1 MKAVEVELLMKG
13 NLSQGMLD
21 AQTKANLLDESLKRV
36 GMTIGGVFTAQKA
49 VEFVKTMIDV
59 RQEVENL
66 SISFETL
73 LGSKDKATQFF
84 DELREYAVNTP
95 LMLNDLAGGAQTM
108 LGFNIEAEKVIPTLK
123 QIGDISMG
131 DRDRFNSLVLAFSQ
145 MSATGKL
152 MGQDLLQMINAGFNP
167 LATIS
172 EKTGKSIGQL
182 KDEMSAGAISSEMVA
197 QAFADATAEGGKFH
211 GMLDKQSKGLKGQIS
226 NLEGAIDNMF
236 NAMGEKSEGILT
248 GSVEVASEL
257 VKNYE
262 AVGKALMS
270 LVAVYG
276 SYKTALIATL
286 AVQKAA
292 SFVENIRLVAMF
304 RKELGLAT
312 AAQQAFNITANA
324 NPYVLLATV
333 ILSAAAALVI
343 YSKNCSAAA
352 DEAQRA
358 ADREKEQTDAI
369 NDKKEAIEKC
379 ISTITDENLAE
390 QDKLEALE
398 KLKKLMPSVFE
409 KYRTEKE
416 LIGKL
421 TEARREYNEELR
433 EERNLKGEGNLK
445 ADQQR
450 VADLKKYLE
459 LRKEY
464 YKTGRLTMSDSDY
477 NLYQNLD
484 KKYNKEVRNV
494 RGTFQTFNSAIESLI
509 KASEGTV
516 WKDVQ
521 QVRTDNH
528 NKFMAKLNSMNA
540 ETAQKTINFYKN
552 CISSANKQGKK
563 LVKLP
568 EESVA
573 TSVDELQNRIKS
585 ATARMKSI
593 HENASKDFMKD
604 AKTAW
609 TNAQNEVNKVI
620 KNRNNRSLYPD
631 EASYLAALRKARDEE
646 KKAKANYEAAGG
658 DTSKKTKK
666 KTKKTKNTGLT
677 PQEKANI
684 KAAEQE
690 EKGRQVEAA
699 QRKQEA
705 SEKQTAFDLKQA
717 EIDGLQEGF
726 DKELETIN
734 LNYDKLIEA
743 NRLRQQEWVDE
754 LQNISDLSFEQA
766 HPDWKKQGLK
776 RPTVTVDD
784 LSADQK
790 NYLKQYT
797 EAANAYKQNSEAKLY
812 QNLLAKYQDYE
823 EQRKSIREKFAKD
836 RAHIEKAVDADGRPI
851 GEDVK
856 ERALAELAK
865 QERAALKSV
874 DDAQLTELGKENKVL
889 VDLFADTSEKS
900 VAEVQKIIERIKVLM
915 DYLRGT
921 KDAEGTAVIKDGNG
935 KTERRITQKDMAG
948 LGFSPAELKALEK
961 SPEKLKALTEQYE
974 KLKKEVLGKNPFRAL
989 ADAVGELFKHGED
1002 GEEKGLEAK
1011 LKRLGESAA
1020 ASAEMVGDLAGRLS
1034 EMFEAAGNDGMAEAM
1049 DAVQGVMTSV
1059 SNIGRGFAEGGVV
1072 GGIAAAA
1079 GEAIGWVTKAFQAS
1093 ARHKAALEKVME
1105 EVTAQQREYNLLL
1118 MEQNLEM
1125 EKAQTIFG
1133 TDTYGKAAN
1142 AVRVMKDAYAG
1153 LKAEIAGTAE
1163 QQQKFGYLDTGNAF
1177 WNKIVNKG
1185 YSELKDAYSGLA
1197 DIEIKTGHKKT
1208 GLFGWGKG
1216 KDTYSSILDV
1226 YPELIDS
1233 AGNFNRELAESIMN
1247 SREFAKND
1255 KEALQYIID
1264 LYDQAEEAWESVKDY
1279 FEGVFGDL
1287 GQTLTDALVD
1297 AFKNGTDAGKAFADS
1312 LTGMLEK
1319 LAEQMIYTVTIAPL
1333 LEKAQE
1339 EMLDVMKR
1347 EDLTDEEK
1355 FGNYVRIL
1363 DDMTDNALSQQGT
1376 FNALLEKYRQMAKEK
1391 GLDLWQGD
1399 STTQTGKS
1407 GAYTTASQESI
1418 TKLEGLYTAM
1428 LVHETNIDTNVE
1440 NVAGSMQTALGH
1452 LKRIDTNTGECSETL
1467 KLMRKDMCDMKDDLT
1482 TLRRDGIK
1490 TR

>member
-1 MKAVEVELLMKG
+1 MKG

-73 LGSKDKATQFF
+73 LGGKDKATQFF
-84 DELREYAVNTP
+84 GELREYAVNTP

-108 LGFNIEAEKVIPTLK
+108 LGFNMEAEKVIPTLK

-167 LATIS
+167 LAIIS

-226 NLEGAIDNMF
+226 NLEGAIDDMF

-333 ILSAAAALVI
+333 ILSAAAALAI

-358 ADREKEQTDAI
+358 TDREKEQTDAI

-390 QDKLEALE
+390 LDRLEALE

-409 KYRTEKE
+409 KYKTEKE
-416 LIGKL
+416 LIDKL

-464 YKTGRLTMSDSDY
+464 YKTGRLNMSDSDY
-477 NLYQNLD
+477 NLYQNLN

-540 ETAQKTINFYKN
+540 ETAQKTINFYRN

-563 LVKLP
+563 LVQLP
-568 EESVA
+568 GESVA

-666 KTKKTKNTGLT
+666 TKNTGLT

-717 EIDGLQEGF
+717 EIDGLQDGF

-734 LNYDKLIEA
+734 LNYDKLVEA

-776 RPTVTVDD
+776 RPTVTMDD

-823 EQRKSIREKFAKD
+823 EQRKSISEKFAKD
-836 RAHIEKAVDADGRPI
+836 RAQIEKAVDAEGHPI

-874 DDAQLTELGKENKVL
+874 DEAQLTELGKENKVL

-900 VAEVQKIIERIKVLM
+900 VAEVQKIIDRIKVLM

-921 KDAEGTAVIKDGNG
+921 KDGDGTAVIKDGNG
-935 KTERRITQKDMAG
+935 RTGRRITQKDMAG

-1002 GEEKGLEAK
+1002 GEEKGLETK

-1020 ASAEMVGDLAGRLS
+1020 ASAEMVGDLAGKLS

-1093 ARHKAALEKVME
+1093 ARHKAALEKIME

-1118 MEQNLEM
+1118 MEQNLEL

-1467 KLMRKDMCDMKDDLT
+1467 KLMRKDMRDMKDDLT

>member
-1 MKAVEVELLMKG
+1 MRGSVKIEDLKTIDDYADRLSKQSTKIDAAKVRIVKA
-13 NLSQGMLD
+13 
-21 AQTKANLLDESLKRV
+21 
-36 GMTIGGVFTAQKA
+36 
-49 VEFVKTMIDV
+49 
-59 RQEVENL
+59 
-66 SISFETL
+66 FETL
-73 LGSKDKATQFF
+73 RLAT
-84 DELREYAVNTP
+84 DRTTESLNEL
-95 LMLNDLAGGAQTM
+95 D
-108 LGFNIEAEKVIPTLK
+108 
-123 QIGDISMG
+123 
-131 DRDRFNSLVLAFSQ
+131 FSQ
-145 MSATGKL
+145 MMDTLTKL
-152 MGQDLLQMINAGFNP
+152 DLSRPIDELENMSDALDD
-167 LATIS
+167 LA
-172 EKTGKSIGQL
+172 EKL
-182 KDEMSAGAISSEMVA
+182 
-197 QAFADATAEGGKFH
+197 
-211 GMLDKQSKGLKGQIS
+211 
-226 NLEGAIDNMF
+226 
-236 NAMGEKSEGILT
+236 
-248 GSVEVASEL
+248 VASEAMSQYFGTSDWNFYRQWL
-257 VKNYE
+257 QENDFADGIDPIQTLKTMTESYESVKDMVAMLEFALRNWNDDILKD
-262 AVGKALMS
+262 GKLSSDRSVMNR
-270 LVAVYG
+270 YMRDNDG
-276 SYKTALIATL
+276 HL
-286 AVQKAA
+286 A
-292 SFVENIRLVAMF
+292 ENIEGERV
-304 RKELGLAT
+304 
-312 AAQQAFNITANA
+312 
-324 NPYVLLATV
+324 
-333 ILSAAAALVI
+333 
-343 YSKNCSAAA
+343 
-352 DEAQRA
+352 
-358 ADREKEQTDAI
+358 
-369 NDKKEAIEKC
+369 
-379 ISTITDENLAE
+379 
-390 QDKLEALE
+390 
-398 KLKKLMPSVFE
+398 
-409 KYRTEKE
+409 
-416 LIGKL
+416 
-421 TEARREYNEELR
+421 EELLKDLKR
-433 EERNLKGEGNLK
+433 WQERRNWLGAIIGVDDERSNVQVQINKSRRYLDKVSGE
-445 ADQQR
+445 
-450 VADLKKYLE
+450 ADLK
-459 LRKEY
+459 
-464 YKTGRLTMSDSDY
+464 
-477 NLYQNLD
+477 
-484 KKYNKEVRNV
+484 
-494 RGTFQTFNSAIESLI
+494 
-509 KASEGTV
+509 
-516 WKDVQ
+516 
-521 QVRTDNH
+521 
-528 NKFMAKLNSMNA
+528 
-540 ETAQKTINFYKN
+540 
-552 CISSANKQGKK
+552 
-563 LVKLP
+563 
-568 EESVA
+568 
-573 TSVDELQNRIKS
+573 
-585 ATARMKSI
+585 
-593 HENASKDFMKD
+593 
-604 AKTAW
+604 
-609 TNAQNEVNKVI
+609 
-620 KNRNNRSLYPD
+620 
-631 EASYLAALRKARDEE
+631 
-646 KKAKANYEAAGG
+646 
-658 DTSKKTKK
+658 
-666 KTKKTKNTGLT
+666 
-677 PQEKANI
+677 
-684 KAAEQE
+684 
-690 EKGRQVEAA
+690 
-699 QRKQEA
+699 
-705 SEKQTAFDLKQA
+705 
-717 EIDGLQEGF
+717 
-726 DKELETIN
+726 
-734 LNYDKLIEA
+734 
-743 NRLRQQEWVDE
+743 
-754 LQNISDLSFEQA
+754 EQA
-766 HPDWKKQGLK
+766 K
-776 RPTVTVDD
+776 V
-784 LSADQK
+784 
-790 NYLKQYT
+790 Y
-797 EAANAYKQNSEAKLY
+797 E
-812 QNLLAKYQDYE
+812 NLLAKYQDYE
-823 EQRKSIREKFAKD
+823 EQRKSISEKFAKD
-836 RAHIEKAVDADGRPI
+836 RAQIEKAVDSDGRPI

-856 ERALAELAK
+856 DRALAELAK

-874 DDAQLTELGKENKVL
+874 DEAQLTELGKENKVL

-900 VAEVQKIIERIKVLM
+900 VAEVQKIIDRIKVLM

-935 KTERRITQKDMAG
+935 RTERRITQKDMAG

-1093 ARHKAALEKVME
+1093 ARHKAALEKIME

-1118 MEQNLEM
+1118 MEQNLEL

-1163 QQQKFGYLDTGNAF
+1163 QQKKFGYLDTGNAF

-1233 AGNFNRELAESIMN
+1233 AGNFNRELAESIIN

-1467 KLMRKDMCDMKDDLT
+1467 KLMRKDMRDMKDDLT

>member
-1 MKAVEVELLMKG
+1 
-13 NLSQGMLD
+13 
-21 AQTKANLLDESLKRV
+21 
-36 GMTIGGVFTAQKA
+36 
-49 VEFVKTMIDV
+49 
-59 RQEVENL
+59 
-66 SISFETL
+66 
-73 LGSKDKATQFF
+73 
-84 DELREYAVNTP
+84 
-95 LMLNDLAGGAQTM
+95 
-108 LGFNIEAEKVIPTLK
+108 
-123 QIGDISMG
+123 
-131 DRDRFNSLVLAFSQ
+131 
-145 MSATGKL
+145 
-152 MGQDLLQMINAGFNP
+152 
-167 LATIS
+167 
-172 EKTGKSIGQL
+172 
-182 KDEMSAGAISSEMVA
+182 
-197 QAFADATAEGGKFH
+197 
-211 GMLDKQSKGLKGQIS
+211 
-226 NLEGAIDNMF
+226 
-236 NAMGEKSEGILT
+236 
-248 GSVEVASEL
+248 
-257 VKNYE
+257 
-262 AVGKALMS
+262 
-270 LVAVYG
+270 
-276 SYKTALIATL
+276 
-286 AVQKAA
+286 
-292 SFVENIRLVAMF
+292 
-304 RKELGLAT
+304 
-312 AAQQAFNITANA
+312 
-324 NPYVLLATV
+324 
-333 ILSAAAALVI
+333 
-343 YSKNCSAAA
+343 
-352 DEAQRA
+352 
-358 ADREKEQTDAI
+358 
-369 NDKKEAIEKC
+369 
-379 ISTITDENLAE
+379 
-390 QDKLEALE
+390 
-398 KLKKLMPSVFE
+398 
-409 KYRTEKE
+409 
-416 LIGKL
+416 
-421 TEARREYNEELR
+421 
-433 EERNLKGEGNLK
+433 
-445 ADQQR
+445 
-450 VADLKKYLE
+450 
-459 LRKEY
+459 
-464 YKTGRLTMSDSDY
+464 MSDSDY
-477 NLYQNLD
+477 NLYQNLN

-563 LVKLP
+563 LVQLP
-568 EESVA
+568 GESVA

-609 TNAQNEVNKVI
+609 TNALNEVNKVI

-658 DTSKKTKK
+658 DTSK

-776 RPTVTVDD
+776 RPTVTMDD

-823 EQRKSIREKFAKD
+823 EQRKSISEKFAKD
-836 RAHIEKAVDADGRPI
+836 RAQIEKAVDSDGRPI

-856 ERALAELAK
+856 DRALAELAK

-874 DDAQLTELGKENKVL
+874 DEAQLTELGKENKVL

-900 VAEVQKIIERIKVLM
+900 VAEVQKIIDRIKLLM

-921 KDAEGTAVIKDGNG
+921 KDAEGTAVIKNGNG
-935 KTERRITQKDMAG
+935 RTERRITQKDMAG

-1093 ARHKAALEKVME
+1093 ARHKAALEKIME

-1118 MEQNLEM
+1118 MEQNLEL

-1163 QQQKFGYLDTGNAF
+1163 QQKKFGYLDTGNAF

-1467 KLMRKDMCDMKDDLT
+1467 KLMRKDMRDMKDDLT

>member
-84 DELREYAVNTP
+84 GELREYAVNTP

-108 LGFNIEAEKVIPTLK
+108 FGFNIEAEKVIPTLK

-226 NLEGAIDNMF
+226 NLEGAIDDMF

-333 ILSAAAALVI
+333 ILSAAAALAI

-390 QDKLEALE
+390 LDRVEALE

-409 KYRTEKE
+409 KYKTEKE
-416 LIGKL
+416 LIDKL

-464 YKTGRLTMSDSDY
+464 YKTGRLNMSDSDY

-552 CISSANKQGKK
+552 CIASANKQGKK
-563 LVKLP
+563 LVQLP
-568 EESVA
+568 GESVA
-573 TSVDELQNRIKS
+573 TSVAELQSRIKS
-585 ATARMKSI
+585 ATTRMKSI

-609 TNAQNEVNKVI
+609 TNAQNEVKKVI

-658 DTSKKTKK
+658 DTSK

-776 RPTVTVDD
+776 RPTVTMDD

-797 EAANAYKQNSEAKLY
+797 EAANAYKRNSEAKLY

-823 EQRKSIREKFAKD
+823 EQRKSISEKFAKD
-836 RAHIEKAVDADGRPI
+836 RAQIEKAVDADGRPI
-851 GEDVK
+851 SEDVK

-874 DDAQLTELGKENKVL
+874 DEAQLTELGKENKVL

-900 VAEVQKIIERIKVLM
+900 VAEVQKIIDRIKVLM

-921 KDAEGTAVIKDGNG
+921 KDAEGTAVIKDGHG
-935 KTERRITQKDMAG
+935 RTERRITQKDMAG

-989 ADAVGELFKHGED
+989 ADAVGELFKRGED
-1002 GEEKGLEAK
+1002 GEEKDLEAK

-1093 ARHKAALEKVME
+1093 ARHKAALEKIME

-1118 MEQNLEM
+1118 MEQNLEL

-1163 QQQKFGYLDTGNAF
+1163 QQKKFGYLDTGNAF

>member
-59 RQEVENL
+59 RQKVENL

-84 DELREYAVNTP
+84 GELREYAVNTP

-226 NLEGAIDNMF
+226 NLEGAIDDMF

-333 ILSAAAALVI
+333 ILSAAAALAI

-390 QDKLEALE
+390 LDRVEALE

-409 KYRTEKE
+409 KYKTEKE
-416 LIGKL
+416 LIDKL

-464 YKTGRLTMSDSDY
+464 YKTGRLNMSDSDY

-552 CISSANKQGKK
+552 CIASANKQGKK
-563 LVKLP
+563 LVQLP
-568 EESVA
+568 GESVA
-573 TSVDELQNRIKS
+573 TSVAELQSRIKS
-585 ATARMKSI
+585 ATTRMKSI

-609 TNAQNEVNKVI
+609 TNAQNEVKKVI

-658 DTSKKTKK
+658 DTSK

-766 HPDWKKQGLK
+766 HPNWKKQGLK
-776 RPTVTVDD
+776 RPTVTMDD

-823 EQRKSIREKFAKD
+823 EQRKSISEKFAKD
-836 RAHIEKAVDADGRPI
+836 RAQIEKAVDADGRPI

-856 ERALAELAK
+856 DRALAELAK

-874 DDAQLTELGKENKVL
+874 DEAQLTELGKENKVL

-900 VAEVQKIIERIKVLM
+900 VSEVQKIIDRIKVLM

-935 KTERRITQKDMAG
+935 RTERRITQKDMAG

-1002 GEEKGLEAK
+1002 GEDKSLEAK

-1093 ARHKAALEKVME
+1093 ARHKAALEKIME

-1118 MEQNLEM
+1118 MEQNLEL

-1163 QQQKFGYLDTGNAF
+1163 QQKKFAYTETGNAF

-1452 LKRIDTNTGECSETL
+1452 LKRIDANTGECSETL
-1467 KLMRKDMCDMKDDLT
+1467 KLMRKDMRDMKDDLT

>member
-66 SISFETL
+66 IISFETL

-84 DELREYAVNTP
+84 SELSEYAVNTP

-108 LGFNIEAEKVIPTLK
+108 LAFNIEAEKVIPTLK

-333 ILSAAAALVI
+333 ILSAAAALAI

-390 QDKLEALE
+390 LDRLEALE

-409 KYRTEKE
+409 KYKTEKE
-416 LIGKL
+416 LIDKL

-450 VADLKKYLE
+450 VADLKKYLK
-459 LRKEY
+459 LRKQY
-464 YKTGRLTMSDSDY
+464 YKTGRLNMSDSDY

-563 LVKLP
+563 LVQLP
-568 EESVA
+568 GESVA

-666 KTKKTKNTGLT
+666 TKNTGLT

-690 EKGRQVEAA
+690 EKGRQVEAT

-776 RPTVTVDD
+776 RPTVTMDD

-823 EQRKSIREKFAKD
+823 EQRKSISEKFAKD
-836 RAHIEKAVDADGRPI
+836 RAQIEKAVDAEGRPI

-856 ERALAELAK
+856 ERALAELSK

-900 VAEVQKIIERIKVLM
+900 VAEVQKIIDRIKVLM

-935 KTERRITQKDMAG
+935 RTERRITQKDMAG

-1072 GGIAAAA
+1072 GGIATAA

-1093 ARHKAALEKVME
+1093 ARHKAALEKIME

-1118 MEQNLEM
+1118 MEQNLEL

-1163 QQQKFGYLDTGNAF
+1163 QQKKFGYTETGSAF

-1363 DDMTDNALSQQGT
+1363 DEMTDNALSQQGT
-1376 FNALLEKYRQMAKEK
+1376 INALLEKYRQMAKEK

-1467 KLMRKDMCDMKDDLT
+1467 KLMRKDMRDMKDDLT

>member
-1 MKAVEVELLMKG
+1 MRGSVKIEDLKKIDDYAERLSKQSTKIDAAKVRIVKA
-13 NLSQGMLD
+13 
-21 AQTKANLLDESLKRV
+21 
-36 GMTIGGVFTAQKA
+36 
-49 VEFVKTMIDV
+49 
-59 RQEVENL
+59 
-66 SISFETL
+66 FETL
-73 LGSKDKATQFF
+73 RLATDRTTESLNELDYSQMMDTLTKLDLSRPI
-84 DELREYAVNTP
+84 DELENMSGA
-95 LMLNDLAGGAQTM
+95 LDDLAEKLVATETM
-108 LGFNIEAEKVIPTLK
+108 SQYFGTSDWNFYRRWLQENDFDTGEDAMMTLATMK
-123 QIGDISMG
+123 ESYESVKDMVSLLDFALRNWNDDILRDGKASG
-131 DRDRFNSLVLAFSQ
+131 DR
-145 MSATGKL
+145 
-152 MGQDLLQMINAGFNP
+152 
-167 LATIS
+167 
-172 EKTGKSIGQL
+172 
-182 KDEMSAGAISSEMVA
+182 
-197 QAFADATAEGGKFH
+197 QAMTRYMRENDG
-211 GMLDKQSKGLKGQIS
+211 
-226 NLEGAIDNMF
+226 NLEGNIDD
-236 NAMGEKSEGILT
+236 S
-248 GSVEVASEL
+248 
-257 VKNYE
+257 
-262 AVGKALMS
+262 
-270 LVAVYG
+270 
-276 SYKTALIATL
+276 
-286 AVQKAA
+286 
-292 SFVENIRLVAMF
+292 
-304 RKELGLAT
+304 
-312 AAQQAFNITANA
+312 
-324 NPYVLLATV
+324 
-333 ILSAAAALVI
+333 
-343 YSKNCSAAA
+343 
-352 DEAQRA
+352 RA
-358 ADREKEQTDAI
+358 E
-369 NDKKEAIEKC
+369 
-379 ISTITDENLAE
+379 
-390 QDKLEALE
+390 
-398 KLKKLMPSVFE
+398 
-409 KYRTEKE
+409 
-416 LIGKL
+416 
-421 TEARREYNEELR
+421 
-433 EERNLKGEGNLK
+433 
-445 ADQQR
+445 
-450 VADLKKYLE
+450 E
-459 LRKEY
+459 LRKELKRWQERRNWLGAIIGVEDERNNVQVQINKSRRY
-464 YKTGRLTMSDSDY
+464 
-477 NLYQNLD
+477 LD
-484 KKYNKEVRNV
+484 KVSGEADV
-494 RGTFQTFNSAIESLI
+494 
-509 KASEGTV
+509 
-516 WKDVQ
+516 KDQ
-521 QVRTDNH
+521 
-528 NKFMAKLNSMNA
+528 AK
-540 ETAQKTINFYKN
+540 IY
-552 CISSANKQGKK
+552 
-563 LVKLP
+563 
-568 EESVA
+568 
-573 TSVDELQNRIKS
+573 
-585 ATARMKSI
+585 
-593 HENASKDFMKD
+593 
-604 AKTAW
+604 
-609 TNAQNEVNKVI
+609 
-620 KNRNNRSLYPD
+620 
-631 EASYLAALRKARDEE
+631 E
-646 KKAKANYEAAGG
+646 K
-658 DTSKKTKK
+658 
-666 KTKKTKNTGLT
+666 
-677 PQEKANI
+677 
-684 KAAEQE
+684 
-690 EKGRQVEAA
+690 
-699 QRKQEA
+699 
-705 SEKQTAFDLKQA
+705 
-717 EIDGLQEGF
+717 
-726 DKELETIN
+726 
-734 LNYDKLIEA
+734 
-743 NRLRQQEWVDE
+743 
-754 LQNISDLSFEQA
+754 
-766 HPDWKKQGLK
+766 
-776 RPTVTVDD
+776 
-784 LSADQK
+784 
-790 NYLKQYT
+790 
-797 EAANAYKQNSEAKLY
+797 
-812 QNLLAKYQDYE
+812 LLAKYQDYE
-823 EQRKSIREKFAKD
+823 EQRKSISEKFAKD
-836 RAHIEKAVDADGRPI
+836 RAQIEKAVDAEGHPI

-856 ERALAELAK
+856 ERALAELSK

-900 VAEVQKIIERIKVLM
+900 VAEVQKIIDRIKLLM

-921 KDAEGTAVIKDGNG
+921 KDGDGTAVIKDGNG
-935 KTERRITQKDMAG
+935 RTERRITQKDMAG

-989 ADAVGELFKHGED
+989 ADAVGELFKRGED

-1093 ARHKAALEKVME
+1093 ARHKAALEKIME

-1118 MEQNLEM
+1118 MEQNLEL

-1163 QQQKFGYLDTGNAF
+1163 QQKKFGYLDTGNAF
-1177 WNKIVNKG
+1177 WNKMVNKG

-1467 KLMRKDMCDMKDDLT
+1467 KLMRKDMRDMKDDLT

>member
-73 LGSKDKATQFF
+73 LGGKDKATQFF
-84 DELREYAVNTP
+84 GELREYAVNTP

-108 LGFNIEAEKVIPTLK
+108 LGFNMEAEKVIPTLK

-167 LATIS
+167 LAIIS

-333 ILSAAAALVI
+333 ILSAAAALAI

-390 QDKLEALE
+390 LDRLEALE

-409 KYRTEKE
+409 KYKTEKE
-416 LIGKL
+416 LIDKL

-450 VADLKKYLE
+450 VADLKKYLK
-459 LRKEY
+459 LRKQY
-464 YKTGRLTMSDSDY
+464 YKTGRLNMSDSDY

-563 LVKLP
+563 LVQLP
-568 EESVA
+568 GESVA

-658 DTSKKTKK
+658 DTSK

-766 HPDWKKQGLK
+766 HPNWKKQGLK
-776 RPTVTVDD
+776 RPTVTMDD

-823 EQRKSIREKFAKD
+823 EQRKSISEKFAKD
-836 RAHIEKAVDADGRPI
+836 RAQIEKAVDADGRPI

-856 ERALAELAK
+856 ERALAELSK

-900 VAEVQKIIERIKVLM
+900 VAEVQKIIDRIKVLM
-915 DYLRGT
+915 DYLRGP

-1002 GEEKGLEAK
+1002 GEDKGLEAK

-1020 ASAEMVGDLAGRLS
+1020 ASAEMVGDLTGRLS

-1093 ARHKAALEKVME
+1093 ARHKAALEKIME

-1118 MEQNLEM
+1118 MEQNLEL

-1163 QQQKFGYLDTGNAF
+1163 QQKKFGYTETGSAF

-1363 DDMTDNALSQQGT
+1363 DEMTDNALSQQGT
-1376 FNALLEKYRQMAKEK
+1376 INALLEKYRQLAKDK

-1467 KLMRKDMCDMKDDLT
+1467 KLMRKDMRDMKDDLT

>member
-1 MKAVEVELLMKG
+1 M
-13 NLSQGMLD
+13 
-21 AQTKANLLDESLKRV
+21 
-36 GMTIGGVFTAQKA
+36 
-49 VEFVKTMIDV
+49 
-59 RQEVENL
+59 
-66 SISFETL
+66 
-73 LGSKDKATQFF
+73 
-84 DELREYAVNTP
+84 
-95 LMLNDLAGGAQTM
+95 
-108 LGFNIEAEKVIPTLK
+108 
-123 QIGDISMG
+123 
-131 DRDRFNSLVLAFSQ
+131 
-145 MSATGKL
+145 
-152 MGQDLLQMINAGFNP
+152 
-167 LATIS
+167 
-172 EKTGKSIGQL
+172 
-182 KDEMSAGAISSEMVA
+182 
-197 QAFADATAEGGKFH
+197 
-211 GMLDKQSKGLKGQIS
+211 
-226 NLEGAIDNMF
+226 
-236 NAMGEKSEGILT
+236 
-248 GSVEVASEL
+248 
-257 VKNYE
+257 
-262 AVGKALMS
+262 
-270 LVAVYG
+270 
-276 SYKTALIATL
+276 
-286 AVQKAA
+286 
-292 SFVENIRLVAMF
+292 
-304 RKELGLAT
+304 
-312 AAQQAFNITANA
+312 
-324 NPYVLLATV
+324 
-333 ILSAAAALVI
+333 
-343 YSKNCSAAA
+343 
-352 DEAQRA
+352 
-358 ADREKEQTDAI
+358 
-369 NDKKEAIEKC
+369 
-379 ISTITDENLAE
+379 
-390 QDKLEALE
+390 
-398 KLKKLMPSVFE
+398 
-409 KYRTEKE
+409 
-416 LIGKL
+416 
-421 TEARREYNEELR
+421 
-433 EERNLKGEGNLK
+433 
-445 ADQQR
+445 
-450 VADLKKYLE
+450 
-459 LRKEY
+459 
-464 YKTGRLTMSDSDY
+464 
-477 NLYQNLD
+477 
-484 KKYNKEVRNV
+484 RNV

-563 LVKLP
+563 LVQLP
-568 EESVA
+568 GESVA

-620 KNRNNRSLYPD
+620 KNRNNRFLYPD
-631 EASYLAALRKARDEE
+631 EASYLAALHKARDEE

-658 DTSKKTKK
+658 DTSK

-776 RPTVTVDD
+776 RPTVTMDD

-823 EQRKSIREKFAKD
+823 EQRKSISEKFAKD
-836 RAHIEKAVDADGRPI
+836 RAQIEKAVDAEGHPI

-856 ERALAELAK
+856 DRALAELAK
-865 QERAALKSV
+865 QEHAALKSV
-874 DDAQLTELGKENKVL
+874 DEAQLTELGKENKVL

-900 VAEVQKIIERIKVLM
+900 VAEVQKIIDRIKVLM

-921 KDAEGTAVIKDGNG
+921 KDGDGTAVIKDGNG
-935 KTERRITQKDMAG
+935 RTERRITQKDMAG

-989 ADAVGELFKHGED
+989 ADAVGELFKRGED
-1002 GEEKGLEAK
+1002 GEEKSLEAK

-1093 ARHKAALEKVME
+1093 ARHKAALEKIME

-1118 MEQNLEM
+1118 MEQNLEL
-1125 EKAQTIFG
+1125 ETAQTIFG

-1163 QQQKFGYLDTGNAF
+1163 QQKKFGYTETGSAF

-1297 AFKNGTDAGKAFADS
+1297 AFKNGTDAGKAFVDS

-1355 FGNYVRIL
+1355 FSNYVRIL

-1376 FNALLEKYRQMAKEK
+1376 FNALLEKYRQLAKEK

-1467 KLMRKDMCDMKDDLT
+1467 KLMRKDMRDMKDDLT

>member
-21 AQTKANLLDESLKRV
+21 AQTKANLLDASLKRV

-84 DELREYAVNTP
+84 GELREYAVNTP

-182 KDEMSAGAISSEMVA
+182 KDEMSAGAISSEMVT
-197 QAFADATAEGGKFH
+197 QAFADATAEGGKFY

-226 NLEGAIDNMF
+226 NLEGAIDDMF

-262 AVGKALMS
+262 TVGKALMS

-286 AVQKAA
+286 AVQRAA
-292 SFVENIRLVAMF
+292 SFVENIRLVAML
-304 RKELGLAT
+304 RKELGLVT
-312 AAQQAFNITANA
+312 AAQQAFNIAANA

-333 ILSAAAALVI
+333 ILSAAAALAI
-343 YSKNCSAAA
+343 YSKDCSAAA

-358 ADREKEQTDAI
+358 ADREKEQADAI

-379 ISTITDENLAE
+379 ISAIIDENIAE
-390 QDKLEALE
+390 QDRLEAIE

-409 KYRTEKE
+409 KYKTEKE
-416 LIGKL
+416 LIDKL

-433 EERNLKGEGNLK
+433 KERNLKGEGNLK

-450 VADLKKYLE
+450 VADLRKYLE
-459 LRKEY
+459 LRKQY
-464 YKTGRLTMSDSDY
+464 YKTGHLNMSDADY
-477 NLYQNLD
+477 NLYQKLD
-484 KKYNKEVRNV
+484 KKFNKEVRNV
-494 RGTFQTFNSAIESLI
+494 RGTFQTFNSALESLI

-516 WKDVQ
+516 WKDLQ

-540 ETAQKTINFYKN
+540 ETAQKAINFYKN

-563 LVKLP
+563 LVQLP
-568 EESVA
+568 GESVA
-573 TSVDELQNRIKS
+573 TSVDELQSRIKS

-631 EASYLAALRKARDEE
+631 EASYLAALRKAREEE

-658 DTSKKTKK
+658 DTS
-666 KTKKTKNTGLT
+666 KKTKNTGLT

-690 EKGRQVEAA
+690 EKGHQVEAA

-726 DKELETIN
+726 DKELETVN

-766 HPDWKKQGLK
+766 HPDWKKEGLAK
-776 RPTVTVDD
+776 PIVTAED
-784 LSADQK
+784 LSSDQK
-790 NYLKQYT
+790 DFLKQYT
-797 EAANAYKQNSEAKLY
+797 EAADSYKKNSEAKLY
-812 QNLLAKYQDYE
+812 RDLLSKYQDYE
-823 EQRKSIREKFAKD
+823 EQRKSISETFAKD
-836 RAHIEKAVDADGRPI
+836 RAQIEKAVDADGRPI

-856 ERALAELAK
+856 DRALAELAK
-865 QERAALKSV
+865 QEHAALKAV

-889 VDLFADTSEKS
+889 VNLFADTSEKS
-900 VAEVQKIIERIKVLM
+900 VAEVQKIIDRIKLLM

-1011 LKRLGESAA
+1011 LKRLGEAAA

-1034 EMFEAAGNDGMAEAM
+1034 EMFEAAGNEGMAEAM
-1049 DAVQGVMTSV
+1049 ENVQGVMTSV

-1079 GEAIGWVTKAFQAS
+1079 GEAIGWVTKAFQSS
-1093 ARHKAALEKVME
+1093 ARHKAALEKIME

-1118 MEQNLEM
+1118 MEQNLEL

-1142 AVRVMKDAYAG
+1142 AVKVLRDAYAD
-1153 LKAEIAGTAE
+1153 LKEEIAGTAE
-1163 QQQKFGYLDTGNAF
+1163 QQKKFGYTETGIDFLNGVF
-1177 WNKIVNKG
+1177 NRN
-1185 YSELKDAYSGLA
+1185 YSDLKDAYSGLA

-1216 KDTYSSILDV
+1216 KDTYGSILDV

-1297 AFKNGTDAGKAFADS
+1297 AFKNGTDAGKTFVDS

-1467 KLMRKDMCDMKDDLT
+1467 KLMRKDMRDMKDDLT

>member
-1 MKAVEVELLMKG
+1 MRGSVKIEDLKKIDDYAERLSKQSTKIDAAKVRIVKA
-13 NLSQGMLD
+13 
-21 AQTKANLLDESLKRV
+21 
-36 GMTIGGVFTAQKA
+36 
-49 VEFVKTMIDV
+49 
-59 RQEVENL
+59 
-66 SISFETL
+66 FETL
-73 LGSKDKATQFF
+73 RLATDRTTESLNELDYSQMMDTLSKLDLSRPI
-84 DELREYAVNTP
+84 DELENMSGA
-95 LMLNDLAGGAQTM
+95 LDDLAEKLVATETM
-108 LGFNIEAEKVIPTLK
+108 SQYFGTSDWNFYRRWLQENDFDTGEDAMMTLATMK
-123 QIGDISMG
+123 ESYESVKDMVSLLDFALRNWNDDILRDGKASG
-131 DRDRFNSLVLAFSQ
+131 DRQAMTRYMREND
-145 MSATGKL
+145 GKL
-152 MGQDLLQMINAGFNP
+152 
-167 LATIS
+167 
-172 EKTGKSIGQL
+172 
-182 KDEMSAGAISSEMVA
+182 
-197 QAFADATAEGGKFH
+197 
-211 GMLDKQSKGLKGQIS
+211 
-226 NLEGAIDNMF
+226 
-236 NAMGEKSEGILT
+236 
-248 GSVEVASEL
+248 
-257 VKNYE
+257 
-262 AVGKALMS
+262 
-270 LVAVYG
+270 
-276 SYKTALIATL
+276 
-286 AVQKAA
+286 
-292 SFVENIRLVAMF
+292 
-304 RKELGLAT
+304 
-312 AAQQAFNITANA
+312 
-324 NPYVLLATV
+324 
-333 ILSAAAALVI
+333 
-343 YSKNCSAAA
+343 
-352 DEAQRA
+352 
-358 ADREKEQTDAI
+358 
-369 NDKKEAIEKC
+369 
-379 ISTITDENLAE
+379 
-390 QDKLEALE
+390 
-398 KLKKLMPSVFE
+398 
-409 KYRTEKE
+409 
-416 LIGKL
+416 
-421 TEARREYNEELR
+421 
-433 EERNLKGEGNLK
+433 EGNIDDSR
-445 ADQQR
+445 AE
-450 VADLKKYLE
+450 E
-459 LRKEY
+459 LRKELKRWQERRNWLGAIIGVEDERNNVQVQINKSRRY
-464 YKTGRLTMSDSDY
+464 
-477 NLYQNLD
+477 LD
-484 KKYNKEVRNV
+484 KVSGE
-494 RGTFQTFNSAIESLI
+494 A
-509 KASEGTV
+509 
-516 WKDVQ
+516 DV
-521 QVRTDNH
+521 
-528 NKFMAKLNSMNA
+528 K
-540 ETAQKTINFYKN
+540 
-552 CISSANKQGKK
+552 
-563 LVKLP
+563 
-568 EESVA
+568 
-573 TSVDELQNRIKS
+573 
-585 ATARMKSI
+585 
-593 HENASKDFMKD
+593 
-604 AKTAW
+604 
-609 TNAQNEVNKVI
+609 
-620 KNRNNRSLYPD
+620 
-631 EASYLAALRKARDEE
+631 
-646 KKAKANYEAAGG
+646 
-658 DTSKKTKK
+658 
-666 KTKKTKNTGLT
+666 
-677 PQEKANI
+677 
-684 KAAEQE
+684 
-690 EKGRQVEAA
+690 
-699 QRKQEA
+699 
-705 SEKQTAFDLKQA
+705 
-717 EIDGLQEGF
+717 
-726 DKELETIN
+726 
-734 LNYDKLIEA
+734 
-743 NRLRQQEWVDE
+743 
-754 LQNISDLSFEQA
+754 EQA
-766 HPDWKKQGLK
+766 KIYEK
-776 RPTVTVDD
+776 
-784 LSADQK
+784 
-790 NYLKQYT
+790 
-797 EAANAYKQNSEAKLY
+797 
-812 QNLLAKYQDYE
+812 LLAKYQDYE

-836 RAHIEKAVDADGRPI
+836 RAQIEKAVDADGRPI

-865 QERAALKSV
+865 QEQAALKGV
-874 DDAQLTELGKENKVL
+874 DEAQLTELGKENKVL

-900 VAEVQKIIERIKVLM
+900 VAEVQKIIDRIKVLM

-935 KTERRITQKDMAG
+935 RTERRITQKDMAG

-974 KLKKEVLGKNPFRAL
+974 KLKKELLGKNPFRAL
-989 ADAVGELFKHGED
+989 ADAVGELFRRGEN

-1011 LKRLGESAA
+1011 LKRLGEAAA

-1049 DAVQGVMTSV
+1049 EAVQGVMTSV

-1297 AFKNGTDAGKAFADS
+1297 AFKNGTDAGKAFVDS

-1467 KLMRKDMCDMKDDLT
+1467 KLMRKDMCDLKDDLT

>member
-73 LGSKDKATQFF
+73 LGGKDKATQFF
-84 DELREYAVNTP
+84 GELREYAVNTP

-108 LGFNIEAEKVIPTLK
+108 LGFNMEAEKVIPTLK

-167 LATIS
+167 LAIIS

-226 NLEGAIDNMF
+226 NLEGALDDMF

-312 AAQQAFNITANA
+312 AAQQAFNITVNA

-333 ILSAAAALVI
+333 ILSAAAALAI

-390 QDKLEALE
+390 LDRLEALE

-409 KYRTEKE
+409 KYKTEKE
-416 LIGKL
+416 LIDKL

-464 YKTGRLTMSDSDY
+464 YKTGRLNMSDSDY
-477 NLYQNLD
+477 NLYQNLN

-540 ETAQKTINFYKN
+540 ETAQKTINFYRN

-563 LVKLP
+563 LVQLP
-568 EESVA
+568 GESVA

-604 AKTAW
+604 AKNAW

-658 DTSKKTKK
+658 DTSK

-766 HPDWKKQGLK
+766 HPNWKKQGLK
-776 RPTVTVDD
+776 RPTVTMDD

-823 EQRKSIREKFAKD
+823 EQRKSISEKFAKD
-836 RAHIEKAVDADGRPI
+836 RAQIEKAVDADGRPI

-874 DDAQLTELGKENKVL
+874 DEAQLTELGKENKVL

-900 VAEVQKIIERIKVLM
+900 VAEVQKIIDRIKVLM

-921 KDAEGTAVIKDGNG
+921 KDAEGTAVIKDGDG
-935 KTERRITQKDMAG
+935 RTERRITQKDMAG

-1093 ARHKAALEKVME
+1093 ARHKAALEKIME

-1118 MEQNLEM
+1118 MEQNLEL

-1163 QQQKFGYLDTGNAF
+1163 QQKKFGYTETGSAF

-1467 KLMRKDMCDMKDDLT
+1467 KLMRKDMRDMKDDLT

>member
-1 MKAVEVELLMKG
+1 
-13 NLSQGMLD
+13 
-21 AQTKANLLDESLKRV
+21 
-36 GMTIGGVFTAQKA
+36 
-49 VEFVKTMIDV
+49 
-59 RQEVENL
+59 
-66 SISFETL
+66 
-73 LGSKDKATQFF
+73 
-84 DELREYAVNTP
+84 
-95 LMLNDLAGGAQTM
+95 
-108 LGFNIEAEKVIPTLK
+108 
-123 QIGDISMG
+123 
-131 DRDRFNSLVLAFSQ
+131 
-145 MSATGKL
+145 
-152 MGQDLLQMINAGFNP
+152 
-167 LATIS
+167 
-172 EKTGKSIGQL
+172 
-182 KDEMSAGAISSEMVA
+182 
-197 QAFADATAEGGKFH
+197 
-211 GMLDKQSKGLKGQIS
+211 
-226 NLEGAIDNMF
+226 
-236 NAMGEKSEGILT
+236 
-248 GSVEVASEL
+248 
-257 VKNYE
+257 
-262 AVGKALMS
+262 
-270 LVAVYG
+270 
-276 SYKTALIATL
+276 
-286 AVQKAA
+286 
-292 SFVENIRLVAMF
+292 
-304 RKELGLAT
+304 
-312 AAQQAFNITANA
+312 
-324 NPYVLLATV
+324 
-333 ILSAAAALVI
+333 
-343 YSKNCSAAA
+343 
-352 DEAQRA
+352 
-358 ADREKEQTDAI
+358 
-369 NDKKEAIEKC
+369 
-379 ISTITDENLAE
+379 
-390 QDKLEALE
+390 
-398 KLKKLMPSVFE
+398 
-409 KYRTEKE
+409 
-416 LIGKL
+416 
-421 TEARREYNEELR
+421 
-433 EERNLKGEGNLK
+433 
-445 ADQQR
+445 
-450 VADLKKYLE
+450 
-459 LRKEY
+459 
-464 YKTGRLTMSDSDY
+464 MSDSDY
-477 NLYQNLD
+477 NLYQNLN

-540 ETAQKTINFYKN
+540 ETAQKTINFYRN

-563 LVKLP
+563 LVQLP
-568 EESVA
+568 GESVA

-666 KTKKTKNTGLT
+666 TKNTGLT

-717 EIDGLQEGF
+717 EIDGLQDGF

-776 RPTVTVDD
+776 RPTVTMDD

-823 EQRKSIREKFAKD
+823 EQRKSISEKFAKD
-836 RAHIEKAVDADGRPI
+836 RAQIEKAVDSDGRPI

-856 ERALAELAK
+856 DRALAELAK

-874 DDAQLTELGKENKVL
+874 DEAQLTELGKENKVL

-900 VAEVQKIIERIKVLM
+900 VAEVQKIIDRIKVLM

-935 KTERRITQKDMAG
+935 RTERRITQKDMAG

-1020 ASAEMVGDLAGRLS
+1020 ASAEMVGDLAGKLS

-1093 ARHKAALEKVME
+1093 ARHKAALEKIME

-1118 MEQNLEM
+1118 MEQNLEL

-1264 LYDQAEEAWESVKDY
+1264 LYDQAEEAWKSVKDY

-1376 FNALLEKYRQMAKEK
+1376 FNALLEKYRQLAKEK

-1467 KLMRKDMCDMKDDLT
+1467 KLMCKDMRDMKDDLT

>member
-1 MKAVEVELLMKG
+1 MKG

-49 VEFVKTMIDV
+49 MEFVKTMIDV

-66 SISFETL
+66 IISFETL

-84 DELREYAVNTP
+84 SELSEYAVNTP

-108 LGFNIEAEKVIPTLK
+108 LAFNIEAEKVIPTLK

-333 ILSAAAALVI
+333 ILSAAAALAI

-390 QDKLEALE
+390 LDRLEALE

-409 KYRTEKE
+409 KYKTEKE
-416 LIGKL
+416 LIDKL

-445 ADQQR
+445 ADRQR

-459 LRKEY
+459 LRKQY
-464 YKTGRLTMSDSDY
+464 YKTGRLNMSDSDY

-540 ETAQKTINFYKN
+540 ETVQKTINFYKN

-563 LVKLP
+563 LVQLP
-568 EESVA
+568 GESVA

-666 KTKKTKNTGLT
+666 TKNTGLT

-705 SEKQTAFDLKQA
+705 SEKQTTFDLKQA

-776 RPTVTVDD
+776 RPTVTMDD

-823 EQRKSIREKFAKD
+823 EQRKSISEKFAKD
-836 RAHIEKAVDADGRPI
+836 RAQIEKAVDAEGHPI

-856 ERALAELAK
+856 DRALAELAK

-874 DDAQLTELGKENKVL
+874 DEAQLTELGKENKVL

-900 VAEVQKIIERIKVLM
+900 VAEVQKIIDRIKVLM

-921 KDAEGTAVIKDGNG
+921 NDGDGTAVIKDGNG
-935 KTERRITQKDMAG
+935 RTERRITQKDMAG
-948 LGFSPAELKALEK
+948 QGFSPAELKALEK

-989 ADAVGELFKHGED
+989 ADAVGELFKRGED
-1002 GEEKGLEAK
+1002 GEEKSLEAK

-1093 ARHKAALEKVME
+1093 ARHKAALEKIME

-1118 MEQNLEM
+1118 MEQNLEL

-1163 QQQKFGYLDTGNAF
+1163 QQKKFGYTETGSAF

-1297 AFKNGTDAGKAFADS
+1297 AFKNGTDAGKAFVDS

-1355 FGNYVRIL
+1355 FSNYVRIL

-1376 FNALLEKYRQMAKEK
+1376 FNALLEKYRQLAKEK

-1452 LKRIDTNTGECSETL
+1452 LKRIDTNTGECCETL
-1467 KLMRKDMCDMKDDLT
+1467 KLMRKDMRDMKDDLT

>member
-1 MKAVEVELLMKG
+1 MRGSVKIEDL
-13 NLSQGMLD
+13 
-21 AQTKANLLDESLKRV
+21 
-36 GMTIGGVFTAQKA
+36 
-49 VEFVKTMIDV
+49 KTMDDYADRLSKQSTKIDSAKV
-59 RQEVENL
+59 RIVKA
-66 SISFETL
+66 FETL
-73 LGSKDKATQFF
+73 RLAT
-84 DELREYAVNTP
+84 DCTTESLNEL
-95 LMLNDLAGGAQTM
+95 D
-108 LGFNIEAEKVIPTLK
+108 
-123 QIGDISMG
+123 
-131 DRDRFNSLVLAFSQ
+131 FSQ
-145 MSATGKL
+145 MMDTLTKL
-152 MGQDLLQMINAGFNP
+152 DLSRPIDELENMSDALDD
-167 LATIS
+167 LA
-172 EKTGKSIGQL
+172 EKL
-182 KDEMSAGAISSEMVA
+182 
-197 QAFADATAEGGKFH
+197 
-211 GMLDKQSKGLKGQIS
+211 
-226 NLEGAIDNMF
+226 
-236 NAMGEKSEGILT
+236 
-248 GSVEVASEL
+248 VASEAMSQYFGTSDWNFYRQWL
-257 VKNYE
+257 QENDFADGIDPIQTLKTMTESYESVKDMVAMLEFALRNWNDDILKD
-262 AVGKALMS
+262 GKLSSDRSVMNR
-270 LVAVYG
+270 YMRENDG
-276 SYKTALIATL
+276 QL
-286 AVQKAA
+286 A
-292 SFVENIRLVAMF
+292 ENIEGERVE
-304 RKELGLAT
+304 ELLKDLKRWQERRNWLGAIIGVDDERSNVQVQINKSRRYLDK
-312 AAQQAFNITANA
+312 
-324 NPYVLLATV
+324 V
-333 ILSAAAALVI
+333 SGE
-343 YSKNCSAAA
+343 A
-352 DEAQRA
+352 DL
-358 ADREKEQTDAI
+358 KEQT
-369 NDKKEAIEKC
+369 
-379 ISTITDENLAE
+379 
-390 QDKLEALE
+390 
-398 KLKKLMPSVFE
+398 
-409 KYRTEKE
+409 
-416 LIGKL
+416 
-421 TEARREYNEELR
+421 
-433 EERNLKGEGNLK
+433 
-445 ADQQR
+445 
-450 VADLKKYLE
+450 
-459 LRKEY
+459 
-464 YKTGRLTMSDSDY
+464 
-477 NLYQNLD
+477 
-484 KKYNKEVRNV
+484 
-494 RGTFQTFNSAIESLI
+494 
-509 KASEGTV
+509 
-516 WKDVQ
+516 
-521 QVRTDNH
+521 
-528 NKFMAKLNSMNA
+528 
-540 ETAQKTINFYKN
+540 
-552 CISSANKQGKK
+552 
-563 LVKLP
+563 
-568 EESVA
+568 
-573 TSVDELQNRIKS
+573 
-585 ATARMKSI
+585 
-593 HENASKDFMKD
+593 
-604 AKTAW
+604 
-609 TNAQNEVNKVI
+609 KV
-620 KNRNNRSLYPD
+620 
-631 EASYLAALRKARDEE
+631 
-646 KKAKANYEAAGG
+646 YE
-658 DTSKKTKK
+658 
-666 KTKKTKNTGLT
+666 
-677 PQEKANI
+677 
-684 KAAEQE
+684 
-690 EKGRQVEAA
+690 
-699 QRKQEA
+699 
-705 SEKQTAFDLKQA
+705 
-717 EIDGLQEGF
+717 
-726 DKELETIN
+726 
-734 LNYDKLIEA
+734 
-743 NRLRQQEWVDE
+743 
-754 LQNISDLSFEQA
+754 
-766 HPDWKKQGLK
+766 
-776 RPTVTVDD
+776 
-784 LSADQK
+784 
-790 NYLKQYT
+790 
-797 EAANAYKQNSEAKLY
+797 
-812 QNLLAKYQDYE
+812 NLLAKYQDYE

-900 VAEVQKIIERIKVLM
+900 VAEVQKIIDRIKVLM

-935 KTERRITQKDMAG
+935 RTERRITQTDMAG

-1002 GEEKGLEAK
+1002 GEEKSLEAK

-1020 ASAEMVGDLAGRLS
+1020 ASAEMVGDQAGRLS

-1093 ARHKAALEKVME
+1093 ARHKAALEKIME

-1118 MEQNLEM
+1118 MEQNLEL

-1163 QQQKFGYLDTGNAF
+1163 QQKKFGYLDTGNAF

-1297 AFKNGTDAGKAFADS
+1297 AFKNGTDAGKAFVDS

-1355 FGNYVRIL
+1355 FSNYVRIL

-1376 FNALLEKYRQMAKEK
+1376 FNALLEKYRQLAKEK

-1467 KLMRKDMCDMKDDLT
+1467 KLMRKDMRDMKDDLT

>member
-84 DELREYAVNTP
+84 GELLEYAVNTP
-95 LMLNDLAGGAQTM
+95 LMVNELAGGAQTM
-108 LGFNIEAEKVIPTLK
+108 LGFNIEAEKVIPILK

-167 LATIS
+167 LAIIS

-333 ILSAAAALVI
+333 ILSAAAALAI

-390 QDKLEALE
+390 LDRLEALE

-409 KYRTEKE
+409 KYKTEKE
-416 LIGKL
+416 LIDKL

-459 LRKEY
+459 LRKQY
-464 YKTGRLTMSDSDY
+464 YKTGRLNMSDSDY

-563 LVKLP
+563 LVQLP
-568 EESVA
+568 GESVA

-658 DTSKKTKK
+658 DTSK

-776 RPTVTVDD
+776 RPTVTMDD

-823 EQRKSIREKFAKD
+823 EQRKSISEKFAKD
-836 RAHIEKAVDADGRPI
+836 RAQIEKAVDAEGRPI

-900 VAEVQKIIERIKVLM
+900 VAEVQKIIDRIKLLM

-935 KTERRITQKDMAG
+935 RTERRITQKDMAG

-1093 ARHKAALEKVME
+1093 ARHKAALEKIME

-1118 MEQNLEM
+1118 MEQNLEL

-1163 QQQKFGYLDTGNAF
+1163 QQKKFGYTETGSAF

-1363 DDMTDNALSQQGT
+1363 DEMTDNALSQQGT
-1376 FNALLEKYRQMAKEK
+1376 INALLEKYRQMAKDK

-1467 KLMRKDMCDMKDDLT
+1467 KLMRKDMRDMKDDLT

>member
-1 MKAVEVELLMKG
+1 MRGSVKIEDLKTIDDYADRLSKQSTKIDAAKVRIVKA
-13 NLSQGMLD
+13 
-21 AQTKANLLDESLKRV
+21 
-36 GMTIGGVFTAQKA
+36 
-49 VEFVKTMIDV
+49 
-59 RQEVENL
+59 
-66 SISFETL
+66 FETL
-73 LGSKDKATQFF
+73 RLAT
-84 DELREYAVNTP
+84 DRTTESLNEL
-95 LMLNDLAGGAQTM
+95 D
-108 LGFNIEAEKVIPTLK
+108 
-123 QIGDISMG
+123 
-131 DRDRFNSLVLAFSQ
+131 FSQ
-145 MSATGKL
+145 MMDTLTKL
-152 MGQDLLQMINAGFNP
+152 DLSRPIDELENMSDALDD
-167 LATIS
+167 LA
-172 EKTGKSIGQL
+172 EKL
-182 KDEMSAGAISSEMVA
+182 
-197 QAFADATAEGGKFH
+197 
-211 GMLDKQSKGLKGQIS
+211 
-226 NLEGAIDNMF
+226 
-236 NAMGEKSEGILT
+236 
-248 GSVEVASEL
+248 VASEAMSQYFGTSDWNFYRQWL
-257 VKNYE
+257 QENDFADGIDPIQTLKTMTESYESVKDMVAMLEFALRNWNDDILKD
-262 AVGKALMS
+262 GKLSSDRSVMNR
-270 LVAVYG
+270 YMRDNDG
-276 SYKTALIATL
+276 HL
-286 AVQKAA
+286 A
-292 SFVENIRLVAMF
+292 ENIEGERV
-304 RKELGLAT
+304 
-312 AAQQAFNITANA
+312 
-324 NPYVLLATV
+324 
-333 ILSAAAALVI
+333 
-343 YSKNCSAAA
+343 
-352 DEAQRA
+352 
-358 ADREKEQTDAI
+358 
-369 NDKKEAIEKC
+369 
-379 ISTITDENLAE
+379 
-390 QDKLEALE
+390 
-398 KLKKLMPSVFE
+398 
-409 KYRTEKE
+409 
-416 LIGKL
+416 
-421 TEARREYNEELR
+421 EELLKDLKR
-433 EERNLKGEGNLK
+433 WQERRNWLGAIIGVDDERSNVQVQINKSRRYLDKVSGE
-445 ADQQR
+445 
-450 VADLKKYLE
+450 ADLK
-459 LRKEY
+459 
-464 YKTGRLTMSDSDY
+464 
-477 NLYQNLD
+477 
-484 KKYNKEVRNV
+484 
-494 RGTFQTFNSAIESLI
+494 
-509 KASEGTV
+509 
-516 WKDVQ
+516 
-521 QVRTDNH
+521 
-528 NKFMAKLNSMNA
+528 
-540 ETAQKTINFYKN
+540 
-552 CISSANKQGKK
+552 
-563 LVKLP
+563 
-568 EESVA
+568 
-573 TSVDELQNRIKS
+573 
-585 ATARMKSI
+585 
-593 HENASKDFMKD
+593 
-604 AKTAW
+604 
-609 TNAQNEVNKVI
+609 
-620 KNRNNRSLYPD
+620 
-631 EASYLAALRKARDEE
+631 
-646 KKAKANYEAAGG
+646 
-658 DTSKKTKK
+658 
-666 KTKKTKNTGLT
+666 
-677 PQEKANI
+677 
-684 KAAEQE
+684 
-690 EKGRQVEAA
+690 
-699 QRKQEA
+699 
-705 SEKQTAFDLKQA
+705 
-717 EIDGLQEGF
+717 
-726 DKELETIN
+726 
-734 LNYDKLIEA
+734 
-743 NRLRQQEWVDE
+743 
-754 LQNISDLSFEQA
+754 EQA
-766 HPDWKKQGLK
+766 K
-776 RPTVTVDD
+776 V
-784 LSADQK
+784 
-790 NYLKQYT
+790 Y
-797 EAANAYKQNSEAKLY
+797 E
-812 QNLLAKYQDYE
+812 NLLAKYQDYE
-823 EQRKSIREKFAKD
+823 EQRKSISEKFAKD
-836 RAHIEKAVDADGRPI
+836 RAQIEKAVDSDGRPI

-856 ERALAELAK
+856 DRALAELSK

-874 DDAQLTELGKENKVL
+874 DEAQLTELGKENKVL

-900 VAEVQKIIERIKVLM
+900 VAEVQKIIDRIKVLM

-1093 ARHKAALEKVME
+1093 ARHKAALEKIME

-1118 MEQNLEM
+1118 MEQNLEL

-1163 QQQKFGYLDTGNAF
+1163 QQKKFGYLDTGSAF
-1177 WNKIVNKG
+1177 WNKMVNKG

-1440 NVAGSMQTALGH
+1440 NVAGCMQTALGH

-1467 KLMRKDMCDMKDDLT
+1467 KLMRKDMRDMKDDLT

>member
-1 MKAVEVELLMKG
+1 MRGSVKIEDLKTIDDYADRLSKQSTKIDAAKVRIVKA
-13 NLSQGMLD
+13 
-21 AQTKANLLDESLKRV
+21 
-36 GMTIGGVFTAQKA
+36 
-49 VEFVKTMIDV
+49 
-59 RQEVENL
+59 
-66 SISFETL
+66 FETL
-73 LGSKDKATQFF
+73 RLAT
-84 DELREYAVNTP
+84 DRTTESLNEL
-95 LMLNDLAGGAQTM
+95 D
-108 LGFNIEAEKVIPTLK
+108 
-123 QIGDISMG
+123 
-131 DRDRFNSLVLAFSQ
+131 FSQ
-145 MSATGKL
+145 MMDTLTKL
-152 MGQDLLQMINAGFNP
+152 DLSRPIDELENMSDALDD
-167 LATIS
+167 LA
-172 EKTGKSIGQL
+172 EKL
-182 KDEMSAGAISSEMVA
+182 
-197 QAFADATAEGGKFH
+197 
-211 GMLDKQSKGLKGQIS
+211 
-226 NLEGAIDNMF
+226 
-236 NAMGEKSEGILT
+236 
-248 GSVEVASEL
+248 VASEAMSQYFGTSDWNFYRQWL
-257 VKNYE
+257 QENDFADGIDPIQTLKTMTESYESVKDMVAMLEFALRNWNDDILKD
-262 AVGKALMS
+262 GKLSSDRSVMNR
-270 LVAVYG
+270 YMRDNDG
-276 SYKTALIATL
+276 HL
-286 AVQKAA
+286 A
-292 SFVENIRLVAMF
+292 ENIEGERV
-304 RKELGLAT
+304 
-312 AAQQAFNITANA
+312 
-324 NPYVLLATV
+324 
-333 ILSAAAALVI
+333 
-343 YSKNCSAAA
+343 
-352 DEAQRA
+352 
-358 ADREKEQTDAI
+358 
-369 NDKKEAIEKC
+369 
-379 ISTITDENLAE
+379 
-390 QDKLEALE
+390 
-398 KLKKLMPSVFE
+398 
-409 KYRTEKE
+409 
-416 LIGKL
+416 
-421 TEARREYNEELR
+421 EELLKDLKR
-433 EERNLKGEGNLK
+433 WQERRNWLGAIIGVDDERSNVQVQINKSRRYLDKVSGE
-445 ADQQR
+445 
-450 VADLKKYLE
+450 ADLK
-459 LRKEY
+459 
-464 YKTGRLTMSDSDY
+464 
-477 NLYQNLD
+477 
-484 KKYNKEVRNV
+484 
-494 RGTFQTFNSAIESLI
+494 
-509 KASEGTV
+509 
-516 WKDVQ
+516 
-521 QVRTDNH
+521 
-528 NKFMAKLNSMNA
+528 
-540 ETAQKTINFYKN
+540 
-552 CISSANKQGKK
+552 
-563 LVKLP
+563 
-568 EESVA
+568 
-573 TSVDELQNRIKS
+573 
-585 ATARMKSI
+585 
-593 HENASKDFMKD
+593 
-604 AKTAW
+604 
-609 TNAQNEVNKVI
+609 
-620 KNRNNRSLYPD
+620 
-631 EASYLAALRKARDEE
+631 
-646 KKAKANYEAAGG
+646 
-658 DTSKKTKK
+658 
-666 KTKKTKNTGLT
+666 
-677 PQEKANI
+677 
-684 KAAEQE
+684 
-690 EKGRQVEAA
+690 
-699 QRKQEA
+699 
-705 SEKQTAFDLKQA
+705 
-717 EIDGLQEGF
+717 
-726 DKELETIN
+726 
-734 LNYDKLIEA
+734 
-743 NRLRQQEWVDE
+743 
-754 LQNISDLSFEQA
+754 EQA
-766 HPDWKKQGLK
+766 K
-776 RPTVTVDD
+776 V
-784 LSADQK
+784 
-790 NYLKQYT
+790 Y
-797 EAANAYKQNSEAKLY
+797 E
-812 QNLLAKYQDYE
+812 NLLAKYQDYE
-823 EQRKSIREKFAKD
+823 EQRKSISEKFAKD
-836 RAHIEKAVDADGRPI
+836 RAQIEKAVDAEGRPI

-856 ERALAELAK
+856 ERALAELSK

-900 VAEVQKIIERIKVLM
+900 VAEVQKIIDRIKVLM

-935 KTERRITQKDMAG
+935 RTERRITQKDMAG

-1002 GEEKGLEAK
+1002 GEEKSLEAK

-1093 ARHKAALEKVME
+1093 ARHKAALEKIME

-1118 MEQNLEM
+1118 MEQNLEL

-1163 QQQKFGYLDTGNAF
+1163 QQKKFGYTETGSAF

-1376 FNALLEKYRQMAKEK
+1376 FNALLEKYRQLAKEK

-1467 KLMRKDMCDMKDDLT
+1467 KLMRKDMRDMKDDLT

>member
-1 MKAVEVELLMKG
+1 MRGSVKIEDLKKIDDYADRLSNQSIKIDAAKVRIVKA
-13 NLSQGMLD
+13 
-21 AQTKANLLDESLKRV
+21 
-36 GMTIGGVFTAQKA
+36 
-49 VEFVKTMIDV
+49 
-59 RQEVENL
+59 
-66 SISFETL
+66 FETL
-73 LGSKDKATQFF
+73 RLAT
-84 DELREYAVNTP
+84 DRTTES
-95 LMLNDLAGGAQTM
+95 LNDLDYSQMMDTLTKLDLSRPIDELENMSDA
-108 LGFNIEAEKVIPTLK
+108 LDDLAEKL
-123 QIGDISMG
+123 
-131 DRDRFNSLVLAFSQ
+131 
-145 MSATGKL
+145 
-152 MGQDLLQMINAGFNP
+152 
-167 LATIS
+167 
-172 EKTGKSIGQL
+172 
-182 KDEMSAGAISSEMVA
+182 
-197 QAFADATAEGGKFH
+197 
-211 GMLDKQSKGLKGQIS
+211 
-226 NLEGAIDNMF
+226 
-236 NAMGEKSEGILT
+236 
-248 GSVEVASEL
+248 VASETMSQYFGTSDWNFYRQWL
-257 VKNYE
+257 QENDFADGIDPIQTLKTMTESYESVKDMVNMLE
-262 AVGKALMS
+262 FALRNWNDDILKDGKLSSDRSVMNRYMRENDGH
-270 LVAVYG
+270 LP
-276 SYKTALIATL
+276 
-286 AVQKAA
+286 
-292 SFVENIRLVAMF
+292 ENIEGERV
-304 RKELGLAT
+304 
-312 AAQQAFNITANA
+312 
-324 NPYVLLATV
+324 
-333 ILSAAAALVI
+333 
-343 YSKNCSAAA
+343 
-352 DEAQRA
+352 
-358 ADREKEQTDAI
+358 
-369 NDKKEAIEKC
+369 
-379 ISTITDENLAE
+379 
-390 QDKLEALE
+390 
-398 KLKKLMPSVFE
+398 
-409 KYRTEKE
+409 
-416 LIGKL
+416 
-421 TEARREYNEELR
+421 EELLKDLKR
-433 EERNLKGEGNLK
+433 WQERRNWLGAIIGVDDERNNVQVQINKSRRYLDKVSGE
-445 ADQQR
+445 
-450 VADLKKYLE
+450 ADLK
-459 LRKEY
+459 
-464 YKTGRLTMSDSDY
+464 
-477 NLYQNLD
+477 
-484 KKYNKEVRNV
+484 
-494 RGTFQTFNSAIESLI
+494 
-509 KASEGTV
+509 
-516 WKDVQ
+516 
-521 QVRTDNH
+521 
-528 NKFMAKLNSMNA
+528 
-540 ETAQKTINFYKN
+540 
-552 CISSANKQGKK
+552 
-563 LVKLP
+563 
-568 EESVA
+568 
-573 TSVDELQNRIKS
+573 
-585 ATARMKSI
+585 
-593 HENASKDFMKD
+593 
-604 AKTAW
+604 
-609 TNAQNEVNKVI
+609 
-620 KNRNNRSLYPD
+620 
-631 EASYLAALRKARDEE
+631 
-646 KKAKANYEAAGG
+646 
-658 DTSKKTKK
+658 
-666 KTKKTKNTGLT
+666 
-677 PQEKANI
+677 
-684 KAAEQE
+684 
-690 EKGRQVEAA
+690 
-699 QRKQEA
+699 
-705 SEKQTAFDLKQA
+705 
-717 EIDGLQEGF
+717 
-726 DKELETIN
+726 
-734 LNYDKLIEA
+734 
-743 NRLRQQEWVDE
+743 
-754 LQNISDLSFEQA
+754 EQA
-766 HPDWKKQGLK
+766 KVYEK
-776 RPTVTVDD
+776 
-784 LSADQK
+784 
-790 NYLKQYT
+790 
-797 EAANAYKQNSEAKLY
+797 
-812 QNLLAKYQDYE
+812 LLAKYQDYE
-823 EQRKSIREKFAKD
+823 EQRKSISEKFAKD
-836 RAHIEKAVDADGRPI
+836 RAQIEKAVDSEGHPI

-856 ERALAELAK
+856 DRALAELSK

-900 VAEVQKIIERIKVLM
+900 VAEVQKIIDRIKLLM

-935 KTERRITQKDMAG
+935 RTERRITQKDMAG

-1093 ARHKAALEKVME
+1093 ARHKAALEKIME

-1118 MEQNLEM
+1118 MEQNLEL

-1163 QQQKFGYLDTGNAF
+1163 QQKKFGYLDTGNAF

-1297 AFKNGTDAGKAFADS
+1297 AFKNGTDAGKAFVDS

-1391 GLDLWQGD
+1391 DLDLWQGD

-1440 NVAGSMQTALGH
+1440 NVAGCMQTALGH

-1467 KLMRKDMCDMKDDLT
+1467 KLMRKDMRDMKDDLT

>member
-49 VEFVKTMIDV
+49 MEFVKTMIDV

-66 SISFETL
+66 IISFETL

-84 DELREYAVNTP
+84 SELSEYAVNTP

-108 LGFNIEAEKVIPTLK
+108 LAFNIEAEKVIPTLK

-226 NLEGAIDNMF
+226 NLEGAIDDMF

-333 ILSAAAALVI
+333 ILSAAAALAI

-390 QDKLEALE
+390 LDRLEALE

-409 KYRTEKE
+409 KYKTEKE
-416 LIGKL
+416 LIDKL

-464 YKTGRLTMSDSDY
+464 YKTGRLNMSDSDY

-552 CISSANKQGKK
+552 CIASANKQGKK
-563 LVKLP
+563 LVQLP
-568 EESVA
+568 GESVA
-573 TSVDELQNRIKS
+573 TSVAELQSRIKS
-585 ATARMKSI
+585 ATTRMKSI

-609 TNAQNEVNKVI
+609 TNAQNEVKKVI
-620 KNRNNRSLYPD
+620 RNRNNRSLYPD

-658 DTSKKTKK
+658 DTSK

-776 RPTVTVDD
+776 RPTVTMDD

-797 EAANAYKQNSEAKLY
+797 EAANAYKRNSEAKLY

-823 EQRKSIREKFAKD
+823 EQRKSISEKFAKD
-836 RAHIEKAVDADGRPI
+836 RAQIEKAVDADGRPI
-851 GEDVK
+851 GGDVK

-874 DDAQLTELGKENKVL
+874 DEAQLTELGKENKVL

-900 VAEVQKIIERIKVLM
+900 VAEVQKIIDRIKVLM

-935 KTERRITQKDMAG
+935 RTERRITQKDMAG

-1020 ASAEMVGDLAGRLS
+1020 ASAEMVGDLAWRLS
-1034 EMFEAAGNDGMAEAM
+1034 EMFAAAGNDGMAEAM

-1093 ARHKAALEKVME
+1093 ARHKAALEKIME

-1118 MEQNLEM
+1118 MEQNLEL

-1163 QQQKFGYLDTGNAF
+1163 QQKKFGYLDTGNAF

-1467 KLMRKDMCDMKDDLT
+1467 KLMRKDMRDMKDDLT

>member
-66 SISFETL
+66 IISFETL

-84 DELREYAVNTP
+84 SELSEYAVNTP

-108 LGFNIEAEKVIPTLK
+108 LAFNIEAEKVIPTLK

-226 NLEGAIDNMF
+226 NLEGAIDDMF

-262 AVGKALMS
+262 AVGKALIS

-324 NPYVLLATV
+324 NSYVLLATV
-333 ILSAAAALVI
+333 ILSAAAALAI
-343 YSKNCSAAA
+343 YSKKCSAAA

-390 QDKLEALE
+390 LYRLEALE

-409 KYRTEKE
+409 KYKTEKE
-416 LIGKL
+416 LIDKL

-450 VADLKKYLE
+450 VADLKKYLK
-459 LRKEY
+459 LRKQY
-464 YKTGRLTMSDSDY
+464 YKTGRLNMSDSDY

-563 LVKLP
+563 LVQLP
-568 EESVA
+568 GESVA

-658 DTSKKTKK
+658 DTSK

-766 HPDWKKQGLK
+766 HPNWKKQGLK
-776 RPTVTVDD
+776 RPTVTMDD

-823 EQRKSIREKFAKD
+823 EQRKSISEKFAKD
-836 RAHIEKAVDADGRPI
+836 RAQIEKAVDADGRPI

-856 ERALAELAK
+856 ERALAELSK

-900 VAEVQKIIERIKVLM
+900 VAEVQKIIDRIKMLM

-935 KTERRITQKDMAG
+935 RTERKITQKDMAE

-1020 ASAEMVGDLAGRLS
+1020 ASAEMVGDLAGKLS
-1034 EMFEAAGNDGMAEAM
+1034 EMFEATGNDGMAEAM

-1079 GEAIGWVTKAFQAS
+1079 SEAIGWVTKAFQAS
-1093 ARHKAALEKVME
+1093 ARHKAALEKIME

-1118 MEQNLEM
+1118 MEQNLEL

-1163 QQQKFGYLDTGNAF
+1163 QQKKFGYTETGSAF

-1467 KLMRKDMCDMKDDLT
+1467 KLMRKDMRDMKDDLT

>member
-66 SISFETL
+66 IISFETL

-84 DELREYAVNTP
+84 SELSEYAVNTP

-108 LGFNIEAEKVIPTLK
+108 LAFNIEAEKVIPTLK

-333 ILSAAAALVI
+333 ILSAAAALAI

-390 QDKLEALE
+390 LDRLEALE

-409 KYRTEKE
+409 KYKTEKE
-416 LIGKL
+416 LIDKL

-445 ADQQR
+445 ADRQR

-459 LRKEY
+459 LRKQY
-464 YKTGRLTMSDSDY
+464 YKTGRLNMSDSDY

-563 LVKLP
+563 LVQLP
-568 EESVA
+568 GESVA

-658 DTSKKTKK
+658 DTSK

-776 RPTVTVDD
+776 RPTVTMDD

-823 EQRKSIREKFAKD
+823 EQRKSISEKFAKD
-836 RAHIEKAVDADGRPI
+836 RAQIEKAVDADGRPI

-856 ERALAELAK
+856 ERALAELSK

-900 VAEVQKIIERIKVLM
+900 VAEVQKIIDRIKVLM

-935 KTERRITQKDMAG
+935 RTERQITQKDMAG

-1002 GEEKGLEAK
+1002 GEEKSLEAK

-1093 ARHKAALEKVME
+1093 ARHKAALEKIME

-1118 MEQNLEM
+1118 MEQNLEL

-1440 NVAGSMQTALGH
+1440 NVVGSMQTALGH

-1467 KLMRKDMCDMKDDLT
+1467 KLMRKDMRDMKDDLT

>member
-1 MKAVEVELLMKG
+1 MSRGVRIEDLKAIDDKAELLKK
-13 NLSQGMLD
+13 D
-21 AQTKANLLDESLKRV
+21 SLKIESAKVR
-36 GMTIGGVFTAQKA
+36 IAKA
-49 VEFVKTMIDV
+49 
-59 RQEVENL
+59 
-66 SISFETL
+66 FETL
-73 LGSKDKATQFF
+73 RLVSERTNESLERLDFSEMLDTLTKLDLSEPI
-84 DELREYAVNTP
+84 DELERMGNAVDT
-95 LMLNDLAGGAQTM
+95 LAER
-108 LGFNIEAEKVIPTLK
+108 L
-123 QIGDISMG
+123 
-131 DRDRFNSLVLAFSQ
+131 
-145 MSATGKL
+145 
-152 MGQDLLQMINAGFNP
+152 
-167 LATIS
+167 
-172 EKTGKSIGQL
+172 
-182 KDEMSAGAISSEMVA
+182 
-197 QAFADATAEGGKFH
+197 
-211 GMLDKQSKGLKGQIS
+211 
-226 NLEGAIDNMF
+226 
-236 NAMGEKSEGILT
+236 
-248 GSVEVASEL
+248 VASETMSQYFGTSDWNFYRKWL
-257 VKNYE
+257 QQNDFDDGSDAMQTLKTMTESYEGVKDMVNMLE
-262 AVGKALMS
+262 FALRNWNDDILKDGKLSSDRSEMNRYMRDNDGR
-270 LVAVYG
+270 L
-276 SYKTALIATL
+276 T
-286 AVQKAA
+286 
-292 SFVENIRLVAMF
+292 ENI
-304 RKELGLAT
+304 EG
-312 AAQQAFNITANA
+312 
-324 NPYVLLATV
+324 
-333 ILSAAAALVI
+333 
-343 YSKNCSAAA
+343 
-352 DEAQRA
+352 
-358 ADREKEQTDAI
+358 
-369 NDKKEAIEKC
+369 
-379 ISTITDENLAE
+379 
-390 QDKLEALE
+390 
-398 KLKKLMPSVFE
+398 
-409 KYRTEKE
+409 
-416 LIGKL
+416 
-421 TEARREYNEELR
+421 ARVEELLKDLKR
-433 EERNLKGEGNLK
+433 WQERRNWLGAIIGVDDERNNVQVQINKSRRYLDKVSGE
-445 ADQQR
+445 
-450 VADLKKYLE
+450 ADLKE
-459 LRKEY
+459 
-464 YKTGRLTMSDSDY
+464 
-477 NLYQNLD
+477 Q
-484 KKYNKEVRNV
+484 
-494 RGTFQTFNSAIESLI
+494 
-509 KASEGTV
+509 
-516 WKDVQ
+516 
-521 QVRTDNH
+521 
-528 NKFMAKLNSMNA
+528 
-540 ETAQKTINFYKN
+540 
-552 CISSANKQGKK
+552 
-563 LVKLP
+563 
-568 EESVA
+568 
-573 TSVDELQNRIKS
+573 
-585 ATARMKSI
+585 
-593 HENASKDFMKD
+593 
-604 AKTAW
+604 AKT
-609 TNAQNEVNKVI
+609 
-620 KNRNNRSLYPD
+620 Y
-631 EASYLAALRKARDEE
+631 E
-646 KKAKANYEAAGG
+646 K
-658 DTSKKTKK
+658 
-666 KTKKTKNTGLT
+666 
-677 PQEKANI
+677 
-684 KAAEQE
+684 
-690 EKGRQVEAA
+690 
-699 QRKQEA
+699 
-705 SEKQTAFDLKQA
+705 
-717 EIDGLQEGF
+717 
-726 DKELETIN
+726 
-734 LNYDKLIEA
+734 
-743 NRLRQQEWVDE
+743 
-754 LQNISDLSFEQA
+754 
-766 HPDWKKQGLK
+766 
-776 RPTVTVDD
+776 
-784 LSADQK
+784 
-790 NYLKQYT
+790 
-797 EAANAYKQNSEAKLY
+797 
-812 QNLLAKYQDYE
+812 LLAKYQDYE
-823 EQRKSIREKFAKD
+823 EQRKSISEKFAKD
-836 RAHIEKAVDADGRPI
+836 RAQIEKAVDAEGRPI

-900 VAEVQKIIERIKVLM
+900 VAEVQKIIDRIKVLM

-935 KTERRITQKDMAG
+935 RTERRITQKDMAG

-1002 GEEKGLEAK
+1002 GEDKGLEAK

-1093 ARHKAALEKVME
+1093 ARHKAALEKIME

-1118 MEQNLEM
+1118 MEQNLEL

-1163 QQQKFGYLDTGNAF
+1163 QQKKFGYTETGSAF

-1255 KEALQYIID
+1255 KEVLQYIID

-1279 FEGVFGDL
+1279 FEGVFGDI

-1467 KLMRKDMCDMKDDLT
+1467 KLMRKDMHDMKDDLT

>member
-1 MKAVEVELLMKG
+1 MRGSVKLEDLKKIDDYAERLSKQSTKIDAAKVRIVKA
-13 NLSQGMLD
+13 
-21 AQTKANLLDESLKRV
+21 
-36 GMTIGGVFTAQKA
+36 
-49 VEFVKTMIDV
+49 
-59 RQEVENL
+59 
-66 SISFETL
+66 FETL
-73 LGSKDKATQFF
+73 RLATDRTTESLNELDYSQMMDTLTKLDLSRPI
-84 DELREYAVNTP
+84 DELENMSGA
-95 LMLNDLAGGAQTM
+95 LDDLAEKLVASETM
-108 LGFNIEAEKVIPTLK
+108 SQYFGTSDWNFYRRWLQDNDFDTGDDAMMTLATMK
-123 QIGDISMG
+123 ESYESVKDMVSLLDFALRNWNDDILRDGKASG
-131 DRDRFNSLVLAFSQ
+131 DR
-145 MSATGKL
+145 
-152 MGQDLLQMINAGFNP
+152 
-167 LATIS
+167 
-172 EKTGKSIGQL
+172 
-182 KDEMSAGAISSEMVA
+182 
-197 QAFADATAEGGKFH
+197 QAMTRYMRENDG
-211 GMLDKQSKGLKGQIS
+211 
-226 NLEGAIDNMF
+226 NLEGNIDD
-236 NAMGEKSEGILT
+236 S
-248 GSVEVASEL
+248 
-257 VKNYE
+257 
-262 AVGKALMS
+262 
-270 LVAVYG
+270 
-276 SYKTALIATL
+276 
-286 AVQKAA
+286 
-292 SFVENIRLVAMF
+292 
-304 RKELGLAT
+304 
-312 AAQQAFNITANA
+312 
-324 NPYVLLATV
+324 
-333 ILSAAAALVI
+333 
-343 YSKNCSAAA
+343 
-352 DEAQRA
+352 RA
-358 ADREKEQTDAI
+358 E
-369 NDKKEAIEKC
+369 
-379 ISTITDENLAE
+379 
-390 QDKLEALE
+390 
-398 KLKKLMPSVFE
+398 
-409 KYRTEKE
+409 
-416 LIGKL
+416 
-421 TEARREYNEELR
+421 
-433 EERNLKGEGNLK
+433 
-445 ADQQR
+445 
-450 VADLKKYLE
+450 E
-459 LRKEY
+459 LRKELKRWQERRNWLGAIIGVEDERNNVQVQINKSRRY
-464 YKTGRLTMSDSDY
+464 
-477 NLYQNLD
+477 LD
-484 KKYNKEVRNV
+484 KVS
-494 RGTFQTFNSAIESLI
+494 G
-509 KASEGTV
+509 
-516 WKDVQ
+516 
-521 QVRTDNH
+521 
-528 NKFMAKLNSMNA
+528 
-540 ETAQKTINFYKN
+540 
-552 CISSANKQGKK
+552 
-563 LVKLP
+563 
-568 EESVA
+568 
-573 TSVDELQNRIKS
+573 
-585 ATARMKSI
+585 
-593 HENASKDFMKD
+593 
-604 AKTAW
+604 
-609 TNAQNEVNKVI
+609 
-620 KNRNNRSLYPD
+620 
-631 EASYLAALRKARDEE
+631 EA
-646 KKAKANYEAAGG
+646 
-658 DTSKKTKK
+658 
-666 KTKKTKNTGLT
+666 
-677 PQEKANI
+677 
-684 KAAEQE
+684 
-690 EKGRQVEAA
+690 
-699 QRKQEA
+699 
-705 SEKQTAFDLKQA
+705 DLK
-717 EIDGLQEGF
+717 
-726 DKELETIN
+726 
-734 LNYDKLIEA
+734 
-743 NRLRQQEWVDE
+743 
-754 LQNISDLSFEQA
+754 EQA
-766 HPDWKKQGLK
+766 KIYEK
-776 RPTVTVDD
+776 
-784 LSADQK
+784 
-790 NYLKQYT
+790 
-797 EAANAYKQNSEAKLY
+797 
-812 QNLLAKYQDYE
+812 LLAKYQDYE
-823 EQRKSIREKFAKD
+823 EQRKSISDKFAKD
-836 RAHIEKAVDADGRPI
+836 RAQIEKAVDSDGRPI

-865 QERAALKSV
+865 QEQAALKSV
-874 DDAQLTELGKENKVL
+874 DEAQLTELGKENKVL

-900 VAEVQKIIERIKVLM
+900 VAEVQKIIDRIKVLM

-921 KDAEGTAVIKDGNG
+921 KDGDGTAVIKDGNG
-935 KTERRITQKDMAG
+935 RTERRITQKDMAG

-989 ADAVGELFKHGED
+989 ADAVGELFKRGED
-1002 GEEKGLEAK
+1002 GEEKSLEAK

-1093 ARHKAALEKVME
+1093 ARHKAALEKIME

-1118 MEQNLEM
+1118 MEQDLEL

-1163 QQQKFGYLDTGNAF
+1163 QQKKFGYLDTGNAF

-1297 AFKNGTDAGKAFADS
+1297 AFKNGTDAGKAFVDS

-1467 KLMRKDMCDMKDDLT
+1467 KLMRKDMRDMKDDLT

>member
-1 MKAVEVELLMKG
+1 MKG

-84 DELREYAVNTP
+84 GELREYAVNTP

-226 NLEGAIDNMF
+226 NLEGAIDDMF

-333 ILSAAAALVI
+333 ILSAAAALAI

-390 QDKLEALE
+390 LDRVEALE

-409 KYRTEKE
+409 KYKTEKE
-416 LIGKL
+416 LIDKL

-464 YKTGRLTMSDSDY
+464 YKTGRLNMSDSDY

-552 CISSANKQGKK
+552 CIASANKQGKK
-563 LVKLP
+563 LVQLP
-568 EESVA
+568 GESVA
-573 TSVDELQNRIKS
+573 TSVAELQSRIKS
-585 ATARMKSI
+585 ATTRMKSI

-609 TNAQNEVNKVI
+609 TNAQNEVKKVI

-658 DTSKKTKK
+658 DTSK

-776 RPTVTVDD
+776 RPTVTMDD

-797 EAANAYKQNSEAKLY
+797 EAANAYKRNSEAKLY

-823 EQRKSIREKFAKD
+823 EQRKSISEKFAKD
-836 RAHIEKAVDADGRPI
+836 RAQIEKAVDADGRPI
-851 GEDVK
+851 SEDVK

-874 DDAQLTELGKENKVL
+874 DEAQLTELGKENKVL

-900 VAEVQKIIERIKVLM
+900 VAEVQKIIDRIKVLM

-921 KDAEGTAVIKDGNG
+921 KDAEGTAVIKDGHG
-935 KTERRITQKDMAG
+935 RTERRITQKDMAG

-989 ADAVGELFKHGED
+989 ADAVGELFKRGED
-1002 GEEKGLEAK
+1002 GEEKDLEAK

-1093 ARHKAALEKVME
+1093 ARHKAALEKIME

-1118 MEQNLEM
+1118 MEQNLEL

-1163 QQQKFGYLDTGNAF
+1163 QQKKFGYLDTGNAF

-1467 KLMRKDMCDMKDDLT
+1467 KLMRKDMRDMKDDLT

>member
-1 MKAVEVELLMKG
+1 MKG

-49 VEFVKTMIDV
+49 MEFVKTMIDV

-66 SISFETL
+66 IISFETL

-84 DELREYAVNTP
+84 SELSEYAVNTP

-108 LGFNIEAEKVIPTLK
+108 LAFNIEAEKVIPTLK

-333 ILSAAAALVI
+333 ILSAAAALAI

-390 QDKLEALE
+390 LDRLEALE

-409 KYRTEKE
+409 KYKTEKE
-416 LIGKL
+416 LIDKL

-464 YKTGRLTMSDSDY
+464 YKTGRLNMSDSDY

-552 CISSANKQGKK
+552 CIFSANKQGKK
-563 LVKLP
+563 LVQLP
-568 EESVA
+568 GESVA

-666 KTKKTKNTGLT
+666 TKNTGLT

-690 EKGRQVEAA
+690 EKVRQVEAA

-766 HPDWKKQGLK
+766 HPNWKKQGLK
-776 RPTVTVDD
+776 RPTVTMDD

-823 EQRKSIREKFAKD
+823 EQRKSISEKFAKD
-836 RAHIEKAVDADGRPI
+836 RAQIEKAVDADGRPI

-874 DDAQLTELGKENKVL
+874 DEAQLTELGKENKVL

-900 VAEVQKIIERIKVLM
+900 VAEVQKIIDRIKVLM

-921 KDAEGTAVIKDGNG
+921 KDGDGTAVIKDGNG
-935 KTERRITQKDMAG
+935 RTERQITQKDMAG

-1002 GEEKGLEAK
+1002 GEEKSLEAK

-1093 ARHKAALEKVME
+1093 ARHKAALEKIME

-1118 MEQNLEM
+1118 MEQNLEL
-1125 EKAQTIFG
+1125 EKGQTIFG

-1163 QQQKFGYLDTGNAF
+1163 QQKKFGYTETGSAF

-1399 STTQTGKS
+1399 STTQMGKS

-1467 KLMRKDMCDMKDDLT
+1467 KLMRKDMRDMKDDLT

>member
-66 SISFETL
+66 IISFETL

-84 DELREYAVNTP
+84 SELSEYAVNTP

-108 LGFNIEAEKVIPTLK
+108 LAFNIEAEKVIPTLK

-333 ILSAAAALVI
+333 ILSAAAALAI

-390 QDKLEALE
+390 LDRLEALE

-409 KYRTEKE
+409 KYKTEKE
-416 LIGKL
+416 LIDKL

-450 VADLKKYLE
+450 VADLKKYLK
-459 LRKEY
+459 LRKQY
-464 YKTGRLTMSDSDY
+464 YKTGRLNMSDSDY

-563 LVKLP
+563 LVQLP
-568 EESVA
+568 GESVA

-658 DTSKKTKK
+658 DTSK

-766 HPDWKKQGLK
+766 HPNWKKQGLK
-776 RPTVTVDD
+776 RPTVTMDD

-823 EQRKSIREKFAKD
+823 EQRKSISEKFAKD
-836 RAHIEKAVDADGRPI
+836 RAQIEKAVDADGRPI

-856 ERALAELAK
+856 ERALAELSK

-900 VAEVQKIIERIKVLM
+900 VAEVQKIIDRIKMLM

-935 KTERRITQKDMAG
+935 RTERKITQKDMAE

-1020 ASAEMVGDLAGRLS
+1020 ASAEMVGDLAGKLS
-1034 EMFEAAGNDGMAEAM
+1034 EMFEATGNDGMAEAM

-1079 GEAIGWVTKAFQAS
+1079 SEAIGWVTKAFQAS
-1093 ARHKAALEKVME
+1093 ARHKAALEKIME

-1118 MEQNLEM
+1118 MEQNLEL

-1163 QQQKFGYLDTGNAF
+1163 QQKKFGYTETGSAF

-1363 DDMTDNALSQQGT
+1363 DEMTDNALSQQGT
-1376 FNALLEKYRQMAKEK
+1376 FNALLEKYRQLAKDK

-1467 KLMRKDMCDMKDDLT
+1467 KLMRKDMRDMKDDLT

>member
-84 DELREYAVNTP
+84 GELLEYAVNTP
-95 LMLNDLAGGAQTM
+95 LMVNELAGGAQTM
-108 LGFNIEAEKVIPTLK
+108 LGFNIEAEKVIPILK

-167 LATIS
+167 LAIIS

-333 ILSAAAALVI
+333 ILSAAAALAI

-390 QDKLEALE
+390 LDRLEALE

-409 KYRTEKE
+409 KYKTEKE
-416 LIGKL
+416 LIDKL

-445 ADQQR
+445 ADRQR

-459 LRKEY
+459 LRKQY
-464 YKTGRLTMSDSDY
+464 YKTGRLNMSDSDY

-563 LVKLP
+563 LVQLP
-568 EESVA
+568 GESVA

-658 DTSKKTKK
+658 DTSK

-776 RPTVTVDD
+776 RPTVTMDD

-823 EQRKSIREKFAKD
+823 EQRKSISEKFAKD
-836 RAHIEKAVDADGRPI
+836 RAQIEKAVDAEGRPI

-856 ERALAELAK
+856 ERALAELSK

-900 VAEVQKIIERIKVLM
+900 VAEVQKIIDRIKVLM

-921 KDAEGTAVIKDGNG
+921 KDGDGTAVIKDGNG
-935 KTERRITQKDMAG
+935 RTERKITQKDMAG

-989 ADAVGELFKHGED
+989 ADAVGELFKRGED
-1002 GEEKGLEAK
+1002 GEEKSLEAK

-1093 ARHKAALEKVME
+1093 ARHKAALEKIME

-1118 MEQNLEM
+1118 MEQNLEL

-1163 QQQKFGYLDTGNAF
+1163 QQKKFGYTETGSAF

-1185 YSELKDAYSGLA
+1185 YSDLKDAYSGLA

-1376 FNALLEKYRQMAKEK
+1376 FNALLEKYRQLAKEK

-1467 KLMRKDMCDMKDDLT
+1467 KLMRKDMRDMKDDLT

>member
-1 MKAVEVELLMKG
+1 MKG

-49 VEFVKTMIDV
+49 MEFVKTMIDV

-66 SISFETL
+66 IISFETL

-84 DELREYAVNTP
+84 SELSEYAVNTP

-108 LGFNIEAEKVIPTLK
+108 LAFNIEAEKVIPTLK

-333 ILSAAAALVI
+333 ILSAAAALAI

-390 QDKLEALE
+390 LDRLEALE

-409 KYRTEKE
+409 KYKTEKE
-416 LIGKL
+416 LIDKL

-450 VADLKKYLE
+450 VADLKKYLK
-459 LRKEY
+459 LRKQY
-464 YKTGRLTMSDSDY
+464 YKTGRLNMSDSDY

-563 LVKLP
+563 LVQLP
-568 EESVA
+568 GESVA

-658 DTSKKTKK
+658 DTSK

-766 HPDWKKQGLK
+766 HPNWKKQGLK
-776 RPTVTVDD
+776 RPTVTMDD

-823 EQRKSIREKFAKD
+823 EQRKSISEKFAKD
-836 RAHIEKAVDADGRPI
+836 RAQIEKAVDADGRPI

-856 ERALAELAK
+856 ERALAELSK

-900 VAEVQKIIERIKVLM
+900 VAEVQKIIDRIKMLM

-935 KTERRITQKDMAG
+935 RTERRITQKDMAG

-1093 ARHKAALEKVME
+1093 ARHKAALEKIME
-1105 EVTAQQREYNLLL
+1105 EVTAQQCEYNLLL
-1118 MEQNLEM
+1118 MEQNLEL

-1163 QQQKFGYLDTGNAF
+1163 QQKKFGYTETGSAF

-1376 FNALLEKYRQMAKEK
+1376 VNALLEKYRQLAKDK

-1467 KLMRKDMCDMKDDLT
+1467 KLMRKDMRDMKDDLT

>member
-1 MKAVEVELLMKG
+1 MKG

-84 DELREYAVNTP
+84 GELREYAVNTP

-226 NLEGAIDNMF
+226 NLEGAIDDMF

-333 ILSAAAALVI
+333 ILSAAAALAI

-390 QDKLEALE
+390 LDRLEALE

-409 KYRTEKE
+409 KYKTEKE
-416 LIGKL
+416 LIDKL

-464 YKTGRLTMSDSDY
+464 YKTGRLNMSDSDY

-552 CISSANKQGKK
+552 CIASANKQGKK
-563 LVKLP
+563 LVQLP
-568 EESVA
+568 GESVA
-573 TSVDELQNRIKS
+573 TSVAELQSRIKS
-585 ATARMKSI
+585 ATTRMKSI

-609 TNAQNEVNKVI
+609 TNAQNEVKKVI

-658 DTSKKTKK
+658 DTSK

-776 RPTVTVDD
+776 RPTVTMDD

-797 EAANAYKQNSEAKLY
+797 EAANAYKRNSEAKLY

-823 EQRKSIREKFAKD
+823 EQRKSISDKFAKD
-836 RAHIEKAVDADGRPI
+836 RAQIEKAVDADGRPI

-874 DDAQLTELGKENKVL
+874 DEAQLTELGKENKVL

-900 VAEVQKIIERIKVLM
+900 VAEVQKIIDRIKVLM

-935 KTERRITQKDMAG
+935 RTERRITQKDMAG

-1093 ARHKAALEKVME
+1093 ARHKAALEKIME

-1118 MEQNLEM
+1118 MEQNLEL

-1163 QQQKFGYLDTGNAF
+1163 QQKKFGYTETGSAF

-1355 FGNYVRIL
+1355 FDNYVRIL
-1363 DDMTDNALSQQGT
+1363 DEMTDNALSQQGT
-1376 FNALLEKYRQMAKEK
+1376 FNALLEKYRQLAKDK

-1467 KLMRKDMCDMKDDLT
+1467 KLMRKDMRDMKDDLT

>member
-1 MKAVEVELLMKG
+1 M
-13 NLSQGMLD
+13 
-21 AQTKANLLDESLKRV
+21 
-36 GMTIGGVFTAQKA
+36 
-49 VEFVKTMIDV
+49 
-59 RQEVENL
+59 ENL

-73 LGSKDKATQFF
+73 LGGKDKATQFF
-84 DELREYAVNTP
+84 GELREYAVNTP

-108 LGFNIEAEKVIPTLK
+108 LGFNMEAEKVIPTLK

-167 LATIS
+167 LAIIS

-226 NLEGAIDNMF
+226 NLEGAIDDMF

-333 ILSAAAALVI
+333 ILSAAAALAI

-390 QDKLEALE
+390 LDRLEALE

-409 KYRTEKE
+409 KYKTEKE
-416 LIGKL
+416 LIDKL

-445 ADQQR
+445 ADRQR

-459 LRKEY
+459 LRKQY
-464 YKTGRLTMSDSDY
+464 YKTGRLNMSDSDY

-563 LVKLP
+563 LVQLP
-568 EESVA
+568 GESVA

-620 KNRNNRSLYPD
+620 KNRNNRSLYSD

-658 DTSKKTKK
+658 DTSK

-776 RPTVTVDD
+776 RPTVTMDD

-823 EQRKSIREKFAKD
+823 EQRKSISEKFAKD
-836 RAHIEKAVDADGRPI
+836 RAQIEKAVDAEGRPI

-856 ERALAELAK
+856 DRALAELAK

-874 DDAQLTELGKENKVL
+874 DEAQLTELGKENKVL

-900 VAEVQKIIERIKVLM
+900 VAEVQKIIDRIKLLM

-921 KDAEGTAVIKDGNG
+921 KDGDGTAVIKDGNG
-935 KTERRITQKDMAG
+935 RTERRITQKDMAG

-1093 ARHKAALEKVME
+1093 ARHKAALEKIME

-1118 MEQNLEM
+1118 MEQNLEL

-1177 WNKIVNKG
+1177 WNKMVNKG

-1363 DDMTDNALSQQGT
+1363 DEMTDNALSQQGT
-1376 FNALLEKYRQMAKEK
+1376 FNALLEKYRQLAKEK

>member
-66 SISFETL
+66 IISFETL

-84 DELREYAVNTP
+84 SELSEYAVNTP

-108 LGFNIEAEKVIPTLK
+108 LAFNIEAEKVIPTLK

-333 ILSAAAALVI
+333 ILSAAAALAI

-390 QDKLEALE
+390 LYRLEALE

-409 KYRTEKE
+409 KYKTEKE
-416 LIGKL
+416 LIDKL

-450 VADLKKYLE
+450 VADLKKYLK
-459 LRKEY
+459 LRKQY
-464 YKTGRLTMSDSDY
+464 YKTGRLNMSDSDY

-563 LVKLP
+563 LVQLP
-568 EESVA
+568 GESVA

-658 DTSKKTKK
+658 DTSK

-766 HPDWKKQGLK
+766 HPNWKKQGLK
-776 RPTVTVDD
+776 RPTVTMDD

-797 EAANAYKQNSEAKLY
+797 EAANAYKKNSEAKLY

-823 EQRKSIREKFAKD
+823 EQRKSISEKFAKD
-836 RAHIEKAVDADGRPI
+836 RAQIEKAVDADGRPI

-856 ERALAELAK
+856 ERALAELSK

-900 VAEVQKIIERIKVLM
+900 VAEVQKIIDRIKLLM

-935 KTERRITQKDMAG
+935 RTERRITQKDMAW

-1093 ARHKAALEKVME
+1093 ARHKAALEKIME

-1118 MEQNLEM
+1118 MEQNLEL
-1125 EKAQTIFG
+1125 EKAKTIFG

-1163 QQQKFGYLDTGNAF
+1163 QQKKFGYLDTGSAF
-1177 WNKIVNKG
+1177 WNKMVNKG

-1440 NVAGSMQTALGH
+1440 NVAGCMQTALGH

-1467 KLMRKDMCDMKDDLT
+1467 KLMRKDMRDMKDDLT

>member
-1 MKAVEVELLMKG
+1 MRGSVKIEDLKKIDDYADSLSKQSIKIDAAKVRIVKA
-13 NLSQGMLD
+13 
-21 AQTKANLLDESLKRV
+21 
-36 GMTIGGVFTAQKA
+36 
-49 VEFVKTMIDV
+49 
-59 RQEVENL
+59 
-66 SISFETL
+66 FETL
-73 LGSKDKATQFF
+73 RLAT
-84 DELREYAVNTP
+84 DRTTESLNEL
-95 LMLNDLAGGAQTM
+95 D
-108 LGFNIEAEKVIPTLK
+108 
-123 QIGDISMG
+123 
-131 DRDRFNSLVLAFSQ
+131 FSQ
-145 MSATGKL
+145 MMDTLTKL
-152 MGQDLLQMINAGFNP
+152 DLSRPIDELENMSDALDD
-167 LATIS
+167 LA
-172 EKTGKSIGQL
+172 EKL
-182 KDEMSAGAISSEMVA
+182 
-197 QAFADATAEGGKFH
+197 
-211 GMLDKQSKGLKGQIS
+211 
-226 NLEGAIDNMF
+226 
-236 NAMGEKSEGILT
+236 
-248 GSVEVASEL
+248 VASETMSQYFGTSDWNFYRQWL
-257 VKNYE
+257 QENDFADGLDPIQTLKTMTESYESVKDMVAMLEFALRNWNDDILKD
-262 AVGKALMS
+262 GKLSSDRSVMNR
-270 LVAVYG
+270 YMRDNDG
-276 SYKTALIATL
+276 HL
-286 AVQKAA
+286 A
-292 SFVENIRLVAMF
+292 ENIEGERV
-304 RKELGLAT
+304 
-312 AAQQAFNITANA
+312 
-324 NPYVLLATV
+324 
-333 ILSAAAALVI
+333 
-343 YSKNCSAAA
+343 
-352 DEAQRA
+352 
-358 ADREKEQTDAI
+358 
-369 NDKKEAIEKC
+369 
-379 ISTITDENLAE
+379 
-390 QDKLEALE
+390 
-398 KLKKLMPSVFE
+398 
-409 KYRTEKE
+409 
-416 LIGKL
+416 
-421 TEARREYNEELR
+421 EELLKDLKR
-433 EERNLKGEGNLK
+433 WQERRNWLGAIIGVDDERSNVQVQINKSRRYLDKVSGE
-445 ADQQR
+445 
-450 VADLKKYLE
+450 ADLK
-459 LRKEY
+459 
-464 YKTGRLTMSDSDY
+464 
-477 NLYQNLD
+477 
-484 KKYNKEVRNV
+484 
-494 RGTFQTFNSAIESLI
+494 
-509 KASEGTV
+509 
-516 WKDVQ
+516 
-521 QVRTDNH
+521 
-528 NKFMAKLNSMNA
+528 
-540 ETAQKTINFYKN
+540 
-552 CISSANKQGKK
+552 
-563 LVKLP
+563 
-568 EESVA
+568 
-573 TSVDELQNRIKS
+573 
-585 ATARMKSI
+585 
-593 HENASKDFMKD
+593 
-604 AKTAW
+604 
-609 TNAQNEVNKVI
+609 
-620 KNRNNRSLYPD
+620 
-631 EASYLAALRKARDEE
+631 
-646 KKAKANYEAAGG
+646 
-658 DTSKKTKK
+658 
-666 KTKKTKNTGLT
+666 
-677 PQEKANI
+677 
-684 KAAEQE
+684 
-690 EKGRQVEAA
+690 
-699 QRKQEA
+699 
-705 SEKQTAFDLKQA
+705 
-717 EIDGLQEGF
+717 
-726 DKELETIN
+726 
-734 LNYDKLIEA
+734 
-743 NRLRQQEWVDE
+743 
-754 LQNISDLSFEQA
+754 EQA
-766 HPDWKKQGLK
+766 K
-776 RPTVTVDD
+776 V
-784 LSADQK
+784 
-790 NYLKQYT
+790 Y
-797 EAANAYKQNSEAKLY
+797 E
-812 QNLLAKYQDYE
+812 NLLAKYQDYE

-836 RAHIEKAVDADGRPI
+836 RAQIEKAVDADGRPI

-874 DDAQLTELGKENKVL
+874 DEAQLTELGKENKVL

-900 VAEVQKIIERIKVLM
+900 VAEVQKIIDRIKVLM

-935 KTERRITQKDMAG
+935 RTERRITQKDMAG

-1002 GEEKGLEAK
+1002 GEEKSLEAK

-1034 EMFEAAGNDGMAEAM
+1034 EMFEAVGNDGMAEAM

-1093 ARHKAALEKVME
+1093 ARHKAALEKIME

-1118 MEQNLEM
+1118 MEQNLEL

-1163 QQQKFGYLDTGNAF
+1163 QQKKFGYLDTGNAF

-1440 NVAGSMQTALGH
+1440 NVAGCMQTALGH

-1467 KLMRKDMCDMKDDLT
+1467 KLMRKDMRDMKDDLT

>member
-66 SISFETL
+66 IISFETL

-84 DELREYAVNTP
+84 SELSEYAVNTP

-108 LGFNIEAEKVIPTLK
+108 LAFNIEAEKVIPTLK

-226 NLEGAIDNMF
+226 NLEGAIDDMF

-333 ILSAAAALVI
+333 ILSAAAALAI

-390 QDKLEALE
+390 LDRLEALE

-409 KYRTEKE
+409 KYKTEKE
-416 LIGKL
+416 LIDKL

-450 VADLKKYLE
+450 VADLKKYLK
-459 LRKEY
+459 LRKQY
-464 YKTGRLTMSDSDY
+464 YKTGRLNMSDSDY

-563 LVKLP
+563 LVQLP
-568 EESVA
+568 GESVA

-620 KNRNNRSLYPD
+620 KNRNNRSLYHD

-658 DTSKKTKK
+658 DTSK

-766 HPDWKKQGLK
+766 HPNWKKQGLK
-776 RPTVTVDD
+776 RPTVTMDD

-823 EQRKSIREKFAKD
+823 EQRKSISEKFAKD
-836 RAHIEKAVDADGRPI
+836 RAQIEKAVDADGRPI

-856 ERALAELAK
+856 ERALAELSK

-900 VAEVQKIIERIKVLM
+900 VAEVQKIIDRIKMLM

-935 KTERRITQKDMAG
+935 RTERKITQKDMAE

-1020 ASAEMVGDLAGRLS
+1020 ASAEMVGDLAGKLS
-1034 EMFEAAGNDGMAEAM
+1034 EMFEATGNDGMAEAM

-1093 ARHKAALEKVME
+1093 ARHKAALEKIME

-1118 MEQNLEM
+1118 MEQNLEL

-1142 AVRVMKDAYAG
+1142 AVRVMKDVYAG

-1163 QQQKFGYLDTGNAF
+1163 QQKKFGYTETGSAF

-1363 DDMTDNALSQQGT
+1363 DEMTDNALSQQGT
-1376 FNALLEKYRQMAKEK
+1376 FNALLEKYRQLAKDK

-1467 KLMRKDMCDMKDDLT
+1467 KLMRKDMRDMKDDLT

>member
-49 VEFVKTMIDV
+49 MEFVKTMIDV

-66 SISFETL
+66 IISFETL

-84 DELREYAVNTP
+84 SELSEYAVNTP

-108 LGFNIEAEKVIPTLK
+108 LAFNIEAEKVIPTLK

-333 ILSAAAALVI
+333 ILSAAAALAI

-390 QDKLEALE
+390 LDRLEALE

-409 KYRTEKE
+409 KYKTEKE
-416 LIGKL
+416 LIDKL

-445 ADQQR
+445 ADRQR

-459 LRKEY
+459 LRKQY
-464 YKTGRLTMSDSDY
+464 YKTGRLNMSDSDY

-563 LVKLP
+563 LVQLP
-568 EESVA
+568 GESVA

-658 DTSKKTKK
+658 DTSK

-766 HPDWKKQGLK
+766 HPNWKKQGLK
-776 RPTVTVDD
+776 RPTVTMDD

-823 EQRKSIREKFAKD
+823 EQRKSISEKFAKD
-836 RAHIEKAVDADGRPI
+836 RAQIEKAVDADGRPI

-856 ERALAELAK
+856 ERALAELSK

-900 VAEVQKIIERIKVLM
+900 VAEVQKIIDRIKLLM

-935 KTERRITQKDMAG
+935 RTERRITQKDMAG

-1011 LKRLGESAA
+1011 LKRLGEAAA

-1093 ARHKAALEKVME
+1093 ARHKAALEKIME

-1118 MEQNLEM
+1118 MEQNLEL

-1163 QQQKFGYLDTGNAF
+1163 QQKKFGYTETGIAF

-1440 NVAGSMQTALGH
+1440 NVAGSMQMALGH

-1467 KLMRKDMCDMKDDLT
+1467 KLMRKDMRDMKDDLT

>member
-73 LGSKDKATQFF
+73 LGGKDKATQFF
-84 DELREYAVNTP
+84 GELREYAVNTP

-108 LGFNIEAEKVIPTLK
+108 LGFNMEAEKVIPTLK

-167 LATIS
+167 LAIIS

-226 NLEGAIDNMF
+226 NLEGAIDDMF

-333 ILSAAAALVI
+333 ILSAAAALAI

-390 QDKLEALE
+390 LDRLEALE

-409 KYRTEKE
+409 KYKTEKE
-416 LIGKL
+416 LIDKL

-445 ADQQR
+445 ADRQR

-459 LRKEY
+459 LRKQY
-464 YKTGRLTMSDSDY
+464 YKTGRLNMSDSDY

-563 LVKLP
+563 LVQLP
-568 EESVA
+568 GESVA

-658 DTSKKTKK
+658 DTSK

-766 HPDWKKQGLK
+766 HPNWKKQGLK
-776 RPTVTVDD
+776 RPTVTMDD

-823 EQRKSIREKFAKD
+823 EQRKSISEKFAKD
-836 RAHIEKAVDADGRPI
+836 RAQIEKAVDADGRPI

-856 ERALAELAK
+856 ERALAELSK

-900 VAEVQKIIERIKVLM
+900 VAEVQKIIDRIKMLM

-935 KTERRITQKDMAG
+935 RTERKITQKDMAE

-1020 ASAEMVGDLAGRLS
+1020 ASAEMVGDLAGKLS
-1034 EMFEAAGNDGMAEAM
+1034 EMFEATGNDGMAEAM

-1079 GEAIGWVTKAFQAS
+1079 SEAIGWVTKAFQAS
-1093 ARHKAALEKVME
+1093 ARHKAALEKIME

-1118 MEQNLEM
+1118 MEQNLEL

-1163 QQQKFGYLDTGNAF
+1163 QQKKFGYTETGSAF

-1363 DDMTDNALSQQGT
+1363 DEMTDNALSQQGT
-1376 FNALLEKYRQMAKEK
+1376 FNALLEKYRQMAKDK

-1467 KLMRKDMCDMKDDLT
+1467 KLMRKDMRDMKDDLT

>member
-66 SISFETL
+66 IISFETL

-84 DELREYAVNTP
+84 SELSEYAVNTP

-108 LGFNIEAEKVIPTLK
+108 LAFNIEAEKVIPTLK

-333 ILSAAAALVI
+333 ILSAAAALAI

-390 QDKLEALE
+390 LDRLEALE

-409 KYRTEKE
+409 KYKTEKE
-416 LIGKL
+416 LIDKL

-450 VADLKKYLE
+450 VADLKKYLK
-459 LRKEY
+459 LRKQY
-464 YKTGRLTMSDSDY
+464 YKTGRLNMSDSDY

-563 LVKLP
+563 LVQLP
-568 EESVA
+568 GESVA

-658 DTSKKTKK
+658 DTSK

-776 RPTVTVDD
+776 RPTVTMDD

-823 EQRKSIREKFAKD
+823 EQRKSISEKFAKD
-836 RAHIEKAVDADGRPI
+836 RAQIEKAVDADGRPI

-856 ERALAELAK
+856 ERALAELSK

-900 VAEVQKIIERIKVLM
+900 VAEVQKIIDRIKMLM

-935 KTERRITQKDMAG
+935 RTERKITQKDMAE

-1020 ASAEMVGDLAGRLS
+1020 ASAEMVGDLAGKLS
-1034 EMFEAAGNDGMAEAM
+1034 EMFEATGNDGMAEAM

-1079 GEAIGWVTKAFQAS
+1079 SEAIGWVTKAFQAS
-1093 ARHKAALEKVME
+1093 ARHKAALEKIME

-1118 MEQNLEM
+1118 MEQNLEL

-1163 QQQKFGYLDTGNAF
+1163 QQKKFGYTETGSAF

-1363 DDMTDNALSQQGT
+1363 DEMTDNALSQQGT
-1376 FNALLEKYRQMAKEK
+1376 FNALLEKYRQLAKDK

-1467 KLMRKDMCDMKDDLT
+1467 KLMRKDMRDMKDDLT